1 MATYNKETFK
11 RLFQSKFNLSKWQM
25 LLQDY
30 FHADKV
36 RVSPEVLDED
46 AEDRK
51 GYFLGS
57 MTTRDN
63 YELGFFYYEMEDGS
77 VLRRKVGLRNLI
89 RPYLGY
95 GFDAALAVFNDGT
108 NWRLSLICDLKE
120 DATSTKRFTYVFGDE
135 KAFYK
140 TPILRFE
147 SLRTKANEFLE
158 IKKAFSVEALS
169 DDFFDEYRKQYAE
182 FVKFLTGKEYVKKG
196 NKWVEQETGEPD
208 VQYFT
213 SFKEDDKLVRD
224 YIKKMMGR
232 IVFLYFLQSK
242 GWLADNLHYMHDL
255 FYDASDEVKG
265 NFLDKVLEP
274 MFFGLLNTKL
284 EDRSSA
290 PLVNGVGVKYIP
302 NADEIPYLNGG
313 LFQQEKIDEVDSVFP
328 AGMFQSLFDFFDSY
342 NFTIDEN
349 DPNDAEV
356 GVDPEMLGKIFENLL
371 EDNKDKGAFY
381 TPKEIVRY
389 MCQESLTAYLQTGI
403 EDAEVK
409 EHIANF
415 VKTNDVEELGGASSE
430 LAMSIDQKL
439 IDVKIC
445 DPAIGSGAFPMGLLR
460 ELYAC
465 RKSIEIFEE
474 DNAADIKRHIIQNNI
489 YGVDIEKGAV
499 DIARL
504 RFWLALIIDEKE
516 PMPLPNLDFKIMQGN
531 SLLESYKGVDLDVTS
546 KKLKTGKD
554 TKKTRGVL
562 SLGFEE
568 TDVQKTIQD
577 LVKSY
582 FSITDHTLRAQRRQQ
597 IDKYVKDY
605 IKVCAEGNHEVQ
617 DAVDELEIPND
628 QFFLWHTYFAD
639 VFEQGGFDIVI
650 GNPPYI
656 GVKGHREIF
665 EQVRLGNLGKY
676 FIGKMDYLYFFFH
689 LSLTMLKLNGVSS
702 FITTNYYVTADG
714 AVKLRK
720 HLRVSSSLLSLINL
734 GEMRLF
740 ENAPGQ
746 HNMITLFRRTEGDNK
761 KDICRIL
768 DVHRTG
774 ALNEILFTDII
785 TGKDA
790 ETVYSVSSQNMLFDG
805 SECYIRLANSQ
816 STSIDNI
823 LMKIQNGNQTIREI
837 CTINQGIVSGADYVS
852 EKHLSK
858 YPISSQKRDGI
869 FVLDE
874 LHPSDAS
881 VLNTILHNSNDKT
894 LLKVF
899 FKNSDIGKYVTN
911 EKSTKHIL
919 FLGKDI
925 KNELMLKKLYP
936 IIAEHIYAFKQILV
950 DKRASLNEKTEQWFT
965 LNRGTSHPEVF
976 SKCKIVCPQ
985 RSKTNTFGYNECE
998 WYAASDVFFLTN
1010 PKEGYDL
1017 KYILGLL
1024 NSKLYFMWLY
1034 SKGKRKGETLEL
1046 TATPLSEIPIKK
1058 VADREMSSVV
1068 LLVDS
1073 IISAKKQ
1080 GKNTSAL
1087 ENQIDFLVYH
1097 LYGLT
1102 YDEVLIVDPDTPISR
1117 EEYEAYKEE

>member
-57 MTTRDN
+57 MTTQDN

-169 DDFFDEYRKQYAE
+169 DDFFAAYRKQYAE

-242 GWLADNLHYMHDL
+242 GWLAGNLHYMHDL

-265 NFLDKVLEP
+265 DFLDKVLEP
-274 MFFGLLNTKL
+274 MFFGLLNTKP

-302 NADEIPYLNGG
+302 NADKIPYLNGG

-389 MCQESLTAYLQTGI
+389 MCQESLTAYLQTDI
-403 EDAEVK
+403 DDAEVK
-409 EHIANF
+409 EHIANY

-562 SLGFEE
+562 SLAFEE

-605 IKVCAEGNHEVQ
+605 IKICAEGNHEVQ

-650 GNPPYI
+650 GNPPY
-656 GVKGHREIF
+656 GVSIKDDYRKAVVASWGNVPDYEIYYYFIVLAAPLLKEKGIMSYIIPNTFLFNTFAKHFREMLVEKWNVLEILDCTKFPIFESAVVRNAINLFQKDSEGSKQVGYRNTANVTSFSDLLEREREFMTVESLLAMNQNWGLAYFLPTSIRNVVNLISSSPLTVKDVFPEISQGLIAYDKYKGQSEEIIKSRAYHSFIYKDGLKKWLLGEDVTRYNLTWNGKEYIDYCNGIANPRNPSFFVGKRMLVREITNPSIF
-665 EQVRLGNLGKY
+665 AALIEIEAYNDPSIIIVKESR
-676 FIGKMDYLYFFFH
+676 DYP
-689 LSLTMLKLNGVSS
+689 
-702 FITTNYYVTADG
+702 I
-714 AVKLRK
+714 
-720 HLRVSSSLLSLINL
+720 
-734 GEMRLF
+734 
-740 ENAPGQ
+740 
-746 HNMITLFRRTEGDNK
+746 
-761 KDICRIL
+761 
-768 DVHRTG
+768 
-774 ALNEILFTDII
+774 EIL
-785 TGKDA
+785 
-790 ETVYSVSSQNMLFDG
+790 V
-805 SECYIRLANSQ
+805 
-816 STSIDNI
+816 
-823 LMKIQNGNQTIREI
+823 
-837 CTINQGIVSGADYVS
+837 GI
-852 EKHLSK
+852 
-858 YPISSQKRDGI
+858 
-869 FVLDE
+869 
-874 LHPSDAS
+874 
-881 VLNTILHNSNDKT
+881 
-894 LLKVF
+894 
-899 FKNSDIGKYVTN
+899 
-911 EKSTKHIL
+911 
-919 FLGKDI
+919 
-925 KNELMLKKLYP
+925 M
-936 IIAEHIYAFKQILV
+936 
-950 DKRASLNEKTEQWFT
+950 
-965 LNRGTSHPEVF
+965 
-976 SKCKIVCPQ
+976 
-985 RSKTNTFGYNECE
+985 
-998 WYAASDVFFLTN
+998 
-1010 PKEGYDL
+1010 
-1017 KYILGLL
+1017 
-1024 NSKLYFMWLY
+1024 NSKLATFFHFNHSPKATKGAFPKILVQDIKEYPLPKVNLDERKILMRLVDDVTTIK
-1034 SKGKRKGETLEL
+1034 KGK
-1046 TATPLSEIPIKK
+1046 SI
-1058 VADREMSSVV
+1058 AD
-1068 LLVDS
+1068 
-1073 IISAKKQ
+1073 
-1080 GKNTSAL
+1080 TSAL

-1102 YDEVLIVDPDTPISR
+1102 YDEVLIVDPETPISR
-1117 EEYEAYKEE
+1117 EEYESYNIEQ

>member
-36 RVSPEVLDED
+36 RVNAEVLDED

-57 MTTRDN
+57 MTTQDN

-95 GFDAALAVFNDGT
+95 GFDAALAVFNDRT

-147 SLRTKANEFLE
+147 NLRTKANEFLE

-208 VQYFT
+208 AQYFT
-213 SFKEDDKLVRD
+213 SFKKDDKLVRD

-242 GWLADNLHYMHDL
+242 GWLAGNLHYMHDL

-265 NFLDKVLEP
+265 DFLDKVLEP
-274 MFFGLLNTKL
+274 MFFGLLNTRP

-313 LFQQEKIDEVDSVFP
+313 LFQQEKLDEVESVFP

-403 EDAEVK
+403 DDAEVK
-409 EHIANF
+409 GHIANF

-568 TDVQKTIQD
+568 TDVQKIIQD

-639 VFEQGGFDIVI
+639 VFEKGGFDIVI
-650 GNPPYI
+650 GNPPY
-656 GVKGHREIF
+656 GVSIKDDYRKAVVASLGNVPDYEIYYYFIVLAAPLLKEKGIMSYIIPNTFLFNTFAKHFREMLVEKWNVLEILDCTKFPIFESAVVRNAINLFQKDSEGSKQVGYRNTANVTSFSDLLERDREFMTVESLLAMNQNWGLAFCLGANDIKVINQISSSIDSICNHYDVSQGYIPYRKSDLIKIYGKEEGERIVKERLWHSLQPLDNTYIQEIYGRDITKYSYHSTGEYVKYGKHLACYVDLKFFNSSRLLVREI
-665 EQVRLGNLGKY
+665 
-676 FIGKMDYLYFFFH
+676 
-689 LSLTMLKLNGVSS
+689 
-702 FITTNYYVTADG
+702 TN
-714 AVKLRK
+714 
-720 HLRVSSSLLSLINL
+720 
-734 GEMRLF
+734 
-740 ENAPGQ
+740 PQ
-746 HNMITLFRRTEGDNK
+746 
-761 KDICRIL
+761 
-768 DVHRTG
+768 
-774 ALNEILFTDII
+774 II
-785 TGKDA
+785 A
-790 ETVYSVSSQNMLFDG
+790 CL
-805 SECYIRLANSQ
+805 
-816 STSIDNI
+816 
-823 LMKIQNGNQTIREI
+823 
-837 CTINQGIVSGADYVS
+837 
-852 EKHLSK
+852 
-858 YPISSQKRDGI
+858 
-869 FVLDE
+869 LDE
-874 LHPSDAS
+874 LFVNDPQLIS
-881 VLNTILHNSNDKT
+881 VIVRDERYSL
-894 LLKVF
+894 
-899 FKNSDIGKYVTN
+899 
-911 EKSTKHIL
+911 E
-919 FLGKDI
+919 FLWGI
-925 KNELMLKKLYP
+925 
-936 IIAEHIYAFKQILV
+936 
-950 DKRASLNEKTEQWFT
+950 
-965 LNRGTSHPEVF
+965 
-976 SKCKIVCPQ
+976 
-985 RSKTNTFGYNECE
+985 
-998 WYAASDVFFLTN
+998 
-1010 PKEGYDL
+1010 
-1017 KYILGLL
+1017 L
-1024 NSKLYFMWLY
+1024 NSKL
-1034 SKGKRKGETLEL
+1034 
-1046 TATPLSEIPIKK
+1046 ATYYH
-1058 VADREMSSVV
+1058 
-1068 LLVDS
+1068 S
-1073 IISAKKQ
+1073 IILQRLLKEPFQKFWF
-1080 GKNTSAL
+1080 KIL
-1087 ENQIDFLVYH
+1087 KVFLCQ
-1097 LYGLT
+1097 
-1102 YDEVLIVDPDTPISR
+1102 
-1117 EEYEAYKEE
+1117 

>member
-36 RVSPEVLDED
+36 RVNAEVLDED

-57 MTTRDN
+57 MTTQDN

-169 DDFFDEYRKQYAE
+169 DDFFAAYRRQYAE

-242 GWLADNLHYMHDL
+242 GWLAGNLHYMHDL

-265 NFLDKVLEP
+265 DFLDKVLEP
-274 MFFGLLNTKL
+274 MFFGLLNTKP

-313 LFQQEKIDEVDSVFP
+313 LFQQEKIDEVESVFP

-568 TDVQKTIQD
+568 TDVQKVIQD

-639 VFEQGGFDIVI
+639 VFEKGGFDIVI
-650 GNPPYI
+650 GNPPYVNVEGI
-656 GVKGHREIF
+656 SVEDKKIYKDTFTCF
-665 EQVRLGNLGKY
+665 EKRADLFSLFLEMALTKLASASAVVTYIIPSIIHSNLSYKKLRNLFLDNKWLSEVCYTGGKVFHAPTVDTTILRFCKRGNKK
-676 FIGKMDYLYFFFH
+676 II
-689 LSLTMLKLNGVSS
+689 LKNAVEFENQKVSS
-702 FITTNYYVTADG
+702 VPSDYFSLFQNLISISDQKTNDLMG
-714 AVKLRK
+714 KLFN
-720 HLRVSSSLLSLINL
+720 HDFP
-734 GEMRLF
+734 RLD
-740 ENAPGQ
+740 EN
-746 HNMITLFRRTEGDNK
+746 F
-761 KDICRIL
+761 
-768 DVHRTG
+768 
-774 ALNEILFTDII
+774 
-785 TGKDA
+785 
-790 ETVYSVSSQNMLFDG
+790 SVF
-805 SECYIRLANSQ
+805 
-816 STSIDNI
+816 
-823 LMKIQNGNQTIREI
+823 
-837 CTINQGIVSGADYVS
+837 QGIVTGNNPAFIFDSESDALSNGIDKELLHPLCHGRDIERYAVRSRERRILYVDSSINLSTYPNTEKWLLTFKEELDKRNQGKSDIIAWNSLHRPRVKS
-852 EKHLSK
+852 ELDLKEKILVQNTRNEALK
-858 YPISSQKRDGI
+858 TRICA
-869 FVLDE
+869 VLDDKSVYGSQGVNFIIPNDVHASLRYLLGILDSTLINYLFATRFLNLAIKAE
-874 LHPSDAS
+874 YLKQLRIPIPSAVILKQLES
-881 VLNTILHNSNDKT
+881 LVSKVL
-894 LLKVF
+894 
-899 FKNSDIGKYVTN
+899 
-911 EKSTKHIL
+911 E
-919 FLGKDI
+919 
-925 KNELMLKKLYP
+925 LKKVN
-936 IIAEHIYAFKQILV
+936 IEA
-950 DKRASLNEKTEQWFT
+950 DTTSLE
-965 LNRGTSHPEVF
+965 
-976 SKCKIVCPQ
+976 
-985 RSKTNTFGYNECE
+985 Y
-998 WYAASDVFFLTN
+998 
-1010 PKEGYDL
+1010 
-1017 KYILGLL
+1017 
-1024 NSKLYFMWLY
+1024 
-1034 SKGKRKGETLEL
+1034 
-1046 TATPLSEIPIKK
+1046 
-1058 VADREMSSVV
+1058 
-1068 LLVDS
+1068 
-1073 IISAKKQ
+1073 
-1080 GKNTSAL
+1080 
-1087 ENQIDFLVYH
+1087 QIDFLVYH

-1102 YDEVLIVDPDTPISR
+1102 YDEVLIVDPETPISR
-1117 EEYEAYKEE
+1117 EEYEAYKKE

>member
-57 MTTRDN
+57 MTTQDN

-135 KAFYK
+135 KAYYK

-196 NKWVEQETGEPD
+196 NKWVEQKTEEPD
-208 VQYFT
+208 AQYFT
-213 SFKEDDKLVRD
+213 SFKKDDKLVRD

-242 GWLADNLHYMHDL
+242 GWLAGNLHYMHDL
-255 FYDASDEVKG
+255 FYDASEEVKG
-265 NFLDKVLEP
+265 DFLDKVLEP
-274 MFFGLLNTKL
+274 MFFGLLNTRP

-290 PLVNGVGVKYIP
+290 PLVSGVGVKYIP

-313 LFQQEKIDEVDSVFP
+313 LFQQEKIDEVESVFP

-403 EDAEVK
+403 DDAEIK

-460 ELYAC
+460 ELYSC

-568 TDVQKTIQD
+568 TDVQKIIQD

-650 GNPPYI
+650 GNPPY
-656 GVKGHREIF
+656 GVSIKDDYRKAVVTSWGNVPDYEIYYYFIVLAAPLLKEKGIMSYIIPNTFLFNTFAKHFREMLVEKWNVLEILDCTKFPIFESAVVRNAINLFQKDSEGSKKVGYRNTANVTSFSDLLEREREFMTVESLLTMNQNWGLAYFLPTSIRNVVNLISSSPLAVKDVFPEISQGLIAYDKYKGQSEEIIKSRAYHSFVYKDGLKKWLWGEDVTRYNLTWNGKEYIDYCNGIANPRNPSFFVGKRMLVREITNPSIF
-665 EQVRLGNLGKY
+665 AALIEIEAYNDPSIIIVKES
-676 FIGKMDYLYFFFH
+676 KDYP
-689 LSLTMLKLNGVSS
+689 
-702 FITTNYYVTADG
+702 I
-714 AVKLRK
+714 
-720 HLRVSSSLLSLINL
+720 
-734 GEMRLF
+734 
-740 ENAPGQ
+740 
-746 HNMITLFRRTEGDNK
+746 
-761 KDICRIL
+761 
-768 DVHRTG
+768 
-774 ALNEILFTDII
+774 EIL
-785 TGKDA
+785 
-790 ETVYSVSSQNMLFDG
+790 V
-805 SECYIRLANSQ
+805 
-816 STSIDNI
+816 
-823 LMKIQNGNQTIREI
+823 
-837 CTINQGIVSGADYVS
+837 GI
-852 EKHLSK
+852 
-858 YPISSQKRDGI
+858 
-869 FVLDE
+869 
-874 LHPSDAS
+874 
-881 VLNTILHNSNDKT
+881 
-894 LLKVF
+894 
-899 FKNSDIGKYVTN
+899 
-911 EKSTKHIL
+911 
-919 FLGKDI
+919 
-925 KNELMLKKLYP
+925 M
-936 IIAEHIYAFKQILV
+936 
-950 DKRASLNEKTEQWFT
+950 
-965 LNRGTSHPEVF
+965 
-976 SKCKIVCPQ
+976 
-985 RSKTNTFGYNECE
+985 
-998 WYAASDVFFLTN
+998 
-1010 PKEGYDL
+1010 
-1017 KYILGLL
+1017 
-1024 NSKLYFMWLY
+1024 NSKLATFFHFNHSPKATKGAFPKILVQDIKEFPLPKVNSDERKILMRLVDDVTTIK
-1034 SKGKRKGETLEL
+1034 KGK
-1046 TATPLSEIPIKK
+1046 SI
-1058 VADREMSSVV
+1058 AD
-1068 LLVDS
+1068 
-1073 IISAKKQ
+1073 
-1080 GKNTSAL
+1080 TSAL

-1102 YDEVLIVDPDTPISR
+1102 YDEVLIVDPETPISR

>member
-57 MTTRDN
+57 MTTQDN

-135 KAFYK
+135 KAYYK

-208 VQYFT
+208 AQYFI
-213 SFKEDDKLVRD
+213 SFKKDDKLVRD

-242 GWLADNLHYMHDL
+242 GWLAGNLHYMHDL
-255 FYDASDEVKG
+255 FYDASEEVKG
-265 NFLDKVLEP
+265 DFLDKVLEP
-274 MFFGLLNTKL
+274 MFFGLLNTRP

-313 LFQQEKIDEVDSVFP
+313 FFQQEKIDEVDSCFP

-389 MCQESLTAYLQTGI
+389 MCQESLTAYLQTSI
-403 EDAEVK
+403 DDAEVK

-568 TDVQKTIQD
+568 TDVQKIIQD

-650 GNPPYI
+650 GNPPY
-656 GVKGHREIF
+656 GVSIKDDYRKAVVTSWGNVPDYEIYYYFIVLAAPLLKEKGIMSYIIPNTFLFNTFAKHFREMLVEKWNVLEILDCTKFPIFESAVVRNAINLFQKDSEGSKKVGYRNTANVTSFSDLLEREREFMTVESLLTMNQNWGLAYFLPTSIRNVVNLISSSPLAVKDVFPEISQGLIAYDKYKGQSEEIIKSRAYHSFVYKDGLKKWLWGEDVTRYNLTWNGKEYIDYCNGIANPRNPSFFVGKRMLVREITNPSIF
-665 EQVRLGNLGKY
+665 AALIEIEAYNDPSIIIVKES
-676 FIGKMDYLYFFFH
+676 KDYP
-689 LSLTMLKLNGVSS
+689 
-702 FITTNYYVTADG
+702 I
-714 AVKLRK
+714 
-720 HLRVSSSLLSLINL
+720 
-734 GEMRLF
+734 
-740 ENAPGQ
+740 
-746 HNMITLFRRTEGDNK
+746 
-761 KDICRIL
+761 
-768 DVHRTG
+768 
-774 ALNEILFTDII
+774 EIL
-785 TGKDA
+785 
-790 ETVYSVSSQNMLFDG
+790 V
-805 SECYIRLANSQ
+805 
-816 STSIDNI
+816 
-823 LMKIQNGNQTIREI
+823 
-837 CTINQGIVSGADYVS
+837 GI
-852 EKHLSK
+852 
-858 YPISSQKRDGI
+858 
-869 FVLDE
+869 
-874 LHPSDAS
+874 
-881 VLNTILHNSNDKT
+881 
-894 LLKVF
+894 
-899 FKNSDIGKYVTN
+899 
-911 EKSTKHIL
+911 
-919 FLGKDI
+919 
-925 KNELMLKKLYP
+925 M
-936 IIAEHIYAFKQILV
+936 
-950 DKRASLNEKTEQWFT
+950 
-965 LNRGTSHPEVF
+965 
-976 SKCKIVCPQ
+976 
-985 RSKTNTFGYNECE
+985 
-998 WYAASDVFFLTN
+998 
-1010 PKEGYDL
+1010 
-1017 KYILGLL
+1017 
-1024 NSKLYFMWLY
+1024 NSKLATFFHFNHSPKATKGAFPKILVQDIKEFPLPKVNSDERKILMRLVDDVTTIK
-1034 SKGKRKGETLEL
+1034 KGK
-1046 TATPLSEIPIKK
+1046 SI
-1058 VADREMSSVV
+1058 AD
-1068 LLVDS
+1068 
-1073 IISAKKQ
+1073 
-1080 GKNTSAL
+1080 TSAL

-1102 YDEVLIVDPDTPISR
+1102 YDEVLIVDPETPISR

>member
-36 RVSPEVLDED
+36 RVNAEVLDED

-57 MTTRDN
+57 MTTQDN

-208 VQYFT
+208 AQYFT
-213 SFKEDDKLVRD
+213 SFKKDDKLVRD

-242 GWLADNLHYMHDL
+242 GWLAGNLHYMHDL

-265 NFLDKVLEP
+265 DFLDKVLEP

-313 LFQQEKIDEVDSVFP
+313 LFQQEKIDEVESVFP

-403 EDAEVK
+403 DDAEVK
-409 EHIANF
+409 GHIANF

-568 TDVQKTIQD
+568 TDVQKVIQD

-639 VFEQGGFDIVI
+639 VFEKGGFDIVI
-650 GNPPYI
+650 GNPPY
-656 GVKGHREIF
+656 GVSIKDDYRKAVVASLGNVPDYEIYYYFIVLAAPLLKEKGIMSYIIPNTFLFNTFAKHFREMLVEKWNVLEILDCTKFPIFESAVVRNAINLFQKDSEGSKQVGYRNTANVTSFSDLLEREREFMTVESLLTMNQNWGLAYFLPTSIRNVVNLISSSPLAVKDFFPEISQGLIAYDKYKGQSEEIIKSRAYHSFVYKDGLKKWLWGEDVTRYNLTWNEKEYIDYCNGIANPRNPSFFVGKRMLVREITNPSIF
-665 EQVRLGNLGKY
+665 AALIEIEAYNDPSIIIVKESR
-676 FIGKMDYLYFFFH
+676 DYP
-689 LSLTMLKLNGVSS
+689 
-702 FITTNYYVTADG
+702 I
-714 AVKLRK
+714 
-720 HLRVSSSLLSLINL
+720 
-734 GEMRLF
+734 
-740 ENAPGQ
+740 
-746 HNMITLFRRTEGDNK
+746 
-761 KDICRIL
+761 
-768 DVHRTG
+768 
-774 ALNEILFTDII
+774 EIL
-785 TGKDA
+785 
-790 ETVYSVSSQNMLFDG
+790 V
-805 SECYIRLANSQ
+805 
-816 STSIDNI
+816 
-823 LMKIQNGNQTIREI
+823 
-837 CTINQGIVSGADYVS
+837 GI
-852 EKHLSK
+852 
-858 YPISSQKRDGI
+858 
-869 FVLDE
+869 
-874 LHPSDAS
+874 
-881 VLNTILHNSNDKT
+881 
-894 LLKVF
+894 
-899 FKNSDIGKYVTN
+899 
-911 EKSTKHIL
+911 
-919 FLGKDI
+919 
-925 KNELMLKKLYP
+925 M
-936 IIAEHIYAFKQILV
+936 
-950 DKRASLNEKTEQWFT
+950 
-965 LNRGTSHPEVF
+965 
-976 SKCKIVCPQ
+976 
-985 RSKTNTFGYNECE
+985 
-998 WYAASDVFFLTN
+998 
-1010 PKEGYDL
+1010 
-1017 KYILGLL
+1017 
-1024 NSKLYFMWLY
+1024 NSKLATFFHFNH
-1034 SKGKRKGETLEL
+1034 SPKATKGAFPKILVQDIKEFPLPKVNSDERKILMRLVDNVTTIKKRK
-1046 TATPLSEIPIKK
+1046 SI
-1058 VADREMSSVV
+1058 AD
-1068 LLVDS
+1068 
-1073 IISAKKQ
+1073 
-1080 GKNTSAL
+1080 TSAL

-1102 YDEVLIVDPDTPISR
+1102 YDEVLIVDPETPISR

>member
-57 MTTRDN
+57 MTTQDN

-95 GFDAALAVFNDGT
+95 GFDAALAIFNDGT

-208 VQYFT
+208 AQYFT

-242 GWLADNLHYMHDL
+242 GWLAGNLHYMHDL

-274 MFFGLLNTKL
+274 MFFGLLNTKP

-403 EDAEVK
+403 DDAEVK

-554 TKKTRGVL
+554 TMKTRGVL

-617 DAVDELEIPND
+617 DAVDKLEIPND
-628 QFFLWHTYFAD
+628 KFFLWHTYFAD
-639 VFEQGGFDIVI
+639 VFEKGGFDIVI
-650 GNPPYI
+650 GNPPYVNVEGI
-656 GVKGHREIF
+656 SVEDKKIYKDTFTCF
-665 EQVRLGNLGKY
+665 EKRADLFSLFLEMALTKLASASAVVTYIIPSIIHSNLSYKKLRNLFLDNKWLSEVCYTGGKVFHAPTVDTTILRFCKSGNKK
-676 FIGKMDYLYFFFH
+676 II
-689 LSLTMLKLNGVSS
+689 LKNAVDFENQQVSS
-702 FITTNYYVTADG
+702 VPSDYFSLFQNLISISDQKTNDLMG
-714 AVKLRK
+714 KLFN
-720 HLRVSSSLLSLINL
+720 HDFP
-734 GEMRLF
+734 RLD
-740 ENAPGQ
+740 EN
-746 HNMITLFRRTEGDNK
+746 F
-761 KDICRIL
+761 
-768 DVHRTG
+768 
-774 ALNEILFTDII
+774 
-785 TGKDA
+785 
-790 ETVYSVSSQNMLFDG
+790 SVF
-805 SECYIRLANSQ
+805 
-816 STSIDNI
+816 
-823 LMKIQNGNQTIREI
+823 
-837 CTINQGIVSGADYVS
+837 QGIVTGNNPAFIFAS
-852 EKHLSK
+852 EAEALSNGIDKELLHPLCHGRDIERYAVRSRERRILYLNNSVNIETYPNTETWLAAFKDALSK
-858 YPISSQKRDGI
+858 RREAKNGAIQWYSLQWPRVKRELDLKEKI
-869 FVLDE
+869 LVQNTRNEALKTRICAVLDDKSVYGSQGVNFIILNDVHVSLRYLLGILDSTLINYLFATKFLNLAIKAE
-874 LHPSDAS
+874 YLKQLRIPIPSAAILKQLES
-881 VLNTILHNSNDKT
+881 LVSKVL
-894 LLKVF
+894 
-899 FKNSDIGKYVTN
+899 
-911 EKSTKHIL
+911 E
-919 FLGKDI
+919 
-925 KNELMLKKLYP
+925 LKKVN
-936 IIAEHIYAFKQILV
+936 IEA
-950 DKRASLNEKTEQWFT
+950 DTTSLE
-965 LNRGTSHPEVF
+965 
-976 SKCKIVCPQ
+976 
-985 RSKTNTFGYNECE
+985 Y
-998 WYAASDVFFLTN
+998 
-1010 PKEGYDL
+1010 
-1017 KYILGLL
+1017 
-1024 NSKLYFMWLY
+1024 
-1034 SKGKRKGETLEL
+1034 
-1046 TATPLSEIPIKK
+1046 
-1058 VADREMSSVV
+1058 
-1068 LLVDS
+1068 
-1073 IISAKKQ
+1073 
-1080 GKNTSAL
+1080 
-1087 ENQIDFLVYH
+1087 QIDFCVYH

-1102 YDEVLIVDPDTPISR
+1102 YDEVLIVDPETPISR
-1117 EEYEAYKEE
+1117 EEYQSYNIEQ

>member
-36 RVSPEVLDED
+36 RVNAEVLDED

-57 MTTRDN
+57 MTTQDN

-120 DATSTKRFTYVFGDE
+120 DATSTKRFTYVFSDE

-208 VQYFT
+208 AQYFT
-213 SFKEDDKLVRD
+213 SFKKDDKLVRD

-242 GWLADNLHYMHDL
+242 GWLAGNLHYMHDL

-265 NFLDKVLEP
+265 DFLDKVLEP
-274 MFFGLLNTKL
+274 MFFGLLNTKP
-284 EDRSSA
+284 EDRNSA

-313 LFQQEKIDEVDSVFP
+313 LFQQEKIDEVESVFP

-403 EDAEVK
+403 DDAEVK

-430 LAMSIDQKL
+430 LAMSIDRKL

-562 SLGFEE
+562 SLGFEK
-568 TDVQKTIQD
+568 TDVQKIIQD

-639 VFEQGGFDIVI
+639 VFEKGGFDIVI
-650 GNPPYI
+650 GNPPY
-656 GVKGHREIF
+656 GVSIKDDYRKAVVASLGNVPDYEIYYYFIVLAAPLLKEKGIMSYIIPNTFLFNTFAKHFREMLVEKWNVLEILDCTKFPIFESAVVRNAINLFQKDSEGSKQVGYRNTANVTSFSDLLEREREFMTVESLLTMNQNWGLAYFLPTSIRNVVNLISSSPLAVKDFFPEISQGLIAYDKYKGQSEEIIKSRAYHSFVYKDGLKKWLWGEDVTRYNLTWNGKEYIDYCNGIANPRNPSFFVGKRMLVREITNPSIF
-665 EQVRLGNLGKY
+665 AALIEIEAYNDPSIIIVKESR
-676 FIGKMDYLYFFFH
+676 DYP
-689 LSLTMLKLNGVSS
+689 
-702 FITTNYYVTADG
+702 I
-714 AVKLRK
+714 
-720 HLRVSSSLLSLINL
+720 
-734 GEMRLF
+734 
-740 ENAPGQ
+740 
-746 HNMITLFRRTEGDNK
+746 
-761 KDICRIL
+761 
-768 DVHRTG
+768 
-774 ALNEILFTDII
+774 EIL
-785 TGKDA
+785 
-790 ETVYSVSSQNMLFDG
+790 V
-805 SECYIRLANSQ
+805 
-816 STSIDNI
+816 
-823 LMKIQNGNQTIREI
+823 
-837 CTINQGIVSGADYVS
+837 GI
-852 EKHLSK
+852 
-858 YPISSQKRDGI
+858 
-869 FVLDE
+869 
-874 LHPSDAS
+874 
-881 VLNTILHNSNDKT
+881 
-894 LLKVF
+894 
-899 FKNSDIGKYVTN
+899 
-911 EKSTKHIL
+911 
-919 FLGKDI
+919 
-925 KNELMLKKLYP
+925 M
-936 IIAEHIYAFKQILV
+936 
-950 DKRASLNEKTEQWFT
+950 
-965 LNRGTSHPEVF
+965 
-976 SKCKIVCPQ
+976 
-985 RSKTNTFGYNECE
+985 
-998 WYAASDVFFLTN
+998 
-1010 PKEGYDL
+1010 
-1017 KYILGLL
+1017 
-1024 NSKLYFMWLY
+1024 NSKLATFFHFNH
-1034 SKGKRKGETLEL
+1034 SPKATKGAFE
-1046 TATPLSEIPIKK
+1046 
-1058 VADREMSSVV
+1058 SV
-1068 LLVDS
+1068 
-1073 IISAKKQ
+1073 
-1080 GKNTSAL
+1080 N
-1087 ENQIDFLVYH
+1087 
-1097 LYGLT
+1097 
-1102 YDEVLIVDPDTPISR
+1102 
-1117 EEYEAYKEE
+1117 

>member
-1 MATYNKETFK
+1 MATYNKKTFK

-57 MTTRDN
+57 MTTQDN

-169 DDFFDEYRKQYAE
+169 DDFFAAYRKQYAE

-196 NKWVEQETGEPD
+196 NKWVEQKTGEPD

-242 GWLADNLHYMHDL
+242 GWLAGNLHYMHDL
-255 FYDASDEVKG
+255 FYDASDEVKVD
-265 NFLDKVLEP
+265 FLDKVLEP
-274 MFFGLLNTKL
+274 MFFGLLNTKP

-302 NADEIPYLNGG
+302 NADKIPYLNGG
-313 LFQQEKIDEVDSVFP
+313 LFQQEKIDEVDSCFP

-389 MCQESLTAYLQTGI
+389 MCQESLTAYLQTDI
-403 EDAEVK
+403 DDAEVK

-582 FSITDHTLRAQRRQQ
+582 FSITDHTKRAQRRQQ

-639 VFEQGGFDIVI
+639 VFEKGGFDIVI
-650 GNPPYI
+650 GNPPYVNVEGI
-656 GVKGHREIF
+656 SVEDKKIYKDTFTCF
-665 EQVRLGNLGKY
+665 EKRADLFSLFLEMALTKLASASAVVTYIIPSIIHSNLSYKKLRNLFLDNKWLSEVCYTGGKVFHAPTVDTTILRFCKSGNKK
-676 FIGKMDYLYFFFH
+676 II
-689 LSLTMLKLNGVSS
+689 LKNAVDFENQQVSS
-702 FITTNYYVTADG
+702 VPSDYFSLFQNLISISDQKTNDLMG
-714 AVKLRK
+714 KLFN
-720 HLRVSSSLLSLINL
+720 HDFP
-734 GEMRLF
+734 RLD
-740 ENAPGQ
+740 EN
-746 HNMITLFRRTEGDNK
+746 F
-761 KDICRIL
+761 
-768 DVHRTG
+768 
-774 ALNEILFTDII
+774 
-785 TGKDA
+785 
-790 ETVYSVSSQNMLFDG
+790 SVF
-805 SECYIRLANSQ
+805 
-816 STSIDNI
+816 
-823 LMKIQNGNQTIREI
+823 
-837 CTINQGIVSGADYVS
+837 QGIVTGNNPAFIFAS
-852 EKHLSK
+852 EAEALSNGIDKELLHPLCHGRDIERYAVRSRERRILYLNNSVNIETYPNTETWLAAFKDALSK
-858 YPISSQKRDGI
+858 RRETKNGAIQWYSLQWPRVKRELDLKEKI
-869 FVLDE
+869 LVQNTRNEALKTRICAVLD
-874 LHPSDAS
+874 DKS
-881 VLNTILHNSNDKT
+881 VYGSQGVNFIILNDVHVSLRYLLGILDST
-894 LLKVF
+894 LINYLFATKFLNLAIKAEYLK
-899 FKNSDIGKYVTN
+899 
-911 EKSTKHIL
+911 
-919 FLGKDI
+919 
-925 KNELMLKKLYP
+925 
-936 IIAEHIYAFKQILV
+936 Q
-950 DKRASLNEKTEQWFT
+950 
-965 LNRGTSHPEVF
+965 
-976 SKCKIVCPQ
+976 
-985 RSKTNTFGYNECE
+985 
-998 WYAASDVFFLTN
+998 
-1010 PKEGYDL
+1010 
-1017 KYILGLL
+1017 
-1024 NSKLYFMWLY
+1024 
-1034 SKGKRKGETLEL
+1034 
-1046 TATPLSEIPIKK
+1046 
-1058 VADREMSSVV
+1058 
-1068 LLVDS
+1068 
-1073 IISAKKQ
+1073 
-1080 GKNTSAL
+1080 
-1087 ENQIDFLVYH
+1087 
-1097 LYGLT
+1097 
-1102 YDEVLIVDPDTPISR
+1102 
-1117 EEYEAYKEE
+1117 

>member
-11 RLFQSKFNLSKWQM
+11 HLFQSKFNLSKWQM

-57 MTTRDN
+57 MTTQDN

-302 NADEIPYLNGG
+302 NADKIPYLNGG
-313 LFQQEKIDEVDSVFP
+313 LFQQEKIDEVDSCFP

-403 EDAEVK
+403 DDAEVK
-409 EHIANF
+409 AHIANF

-650 GNPPYI
+650 GNPPYN
-656 GVKGHREIF
+656 E
-665 EQVRLGNLGKY
+665 VRDLDKELQESYKKSLFYAQARGGRLNLFQFFY
-676 FIGKMDYLYFFFH
+676 PLALYI
-689 LSLTMLKLNGVSS
+689 LKSYGICS
-702 FITTNYYVTADG
+702 FITQNSILAEESAIGNRKMIFSDSLVLKVDSFPERDNVRLRVFESVKMSVAILLIRKQTNIVDQTFHVNVWKDKFMSSKSILIISKQEIMQVYPNDLVIPICDNIRWNILSKMRRVGISSINAQAGEIDMTKYKSNFSQDKIAYRVVTGAQVLRYRLTDTPSQGSVLYLKKADLSESRYAAFEQERIVMQRITGVDSKIRIIATMLPKCTYCANSTNYISGCSNQID
-714 AVKLRK
+714 
-720 HLRVSSSLLSLINL
+720 LLYLL
-734 GEMRLF
+734 G
-740 ENAPGQ
+740 
-746 HNMITLFRRTEGDNK
+746 
-761 KDICRIL
+761 
-768 DVHRTG
+768 V
-774 ALNEILFTDII
+774 
-785 TGKDA
+785 
-790 ETVYSVSSQNMLFDG
+790 
-805 SECYIRLANSQ
+805 
-816 STSIDNI
+816 
-823 LMKIQNGNQTIREI
+823 
-837 CTINQGIVSGADYVS
+837 
-852 EKHLSK
+852 
-858 YPISSQKRDGI
+858 
-869 FVLDE
+869 
-874 LHPSDAS
+874 
-881 VLNTILHNSNDKT
+881 
-894 LLKVF
+894 
-899 FKNSDIGKYVTN
+899 
-911 EKSTKHIL
+911 
-919 FLGKDI
+919 
-925 KNELMLKKLYP
+925 
-936 IIAEHIYAFKQILV
+936 
-950 DKRASLNEKTEQWFT
+950 
-965 LNRGTSHPEVF
+965 
-976 SKCKIVCPQ
+976 
-985 RSKTNTFGYNECE
+985 
-998 WYAASDVFFLTN
+998 
-1010 PKEGYDL
+1010 
-1017 KYILGLL
+1017 L
-1024 NSKLYFMWLY
+1024 NSKSINFFFKQTSTNTNVT
-1034 SKGKRKGETLEL
+1034 SK
-1046 TATPLSEIPIKK
+1046 EIAKFPIL
-1058 VADREMSSVV
+1058 VNVNSISVITK
-1068 LLVDS
+1068 LVKEILDL
-1073 IISAKKQ
+1073 KQ
-1080 GKNTSAL
+1080 RMFDTSTL

>member
-57 MTTRDN
+57 MTTQDN
-63 YELGFFYYEMEDGS
+63 YELGFFFYEMEDGS

-89 RPYLGY
+89 RPYLGF

-169 DDFFDEYRKQYAE
+169 DDFFAAYRKQYAE

-208 VQYFT
+208 AQYFT

-242 GWLADNLHYMHDL
+242 GWLAGNLHYMHDL

-265 NFLDKVLEP
+265 DFLDKVLEP
-274 MFFGLLNTKL
+274 MFFGLLNTKP

-389 MCQESLTAYLQTGI
+389 MCQESLTAYLQTDI
-403 EDAEVK
+403 DDAEVK

-617 DAVDELEIPND
+617 DAVDKLEIPND
-628 QFFLWHTYFAD
+628 KFFLWHTYFAD
-639 VFEQGGFDIVI
+639 VFEKGGFDIVI
-650 GNPPYI
+650 GNPPYVNVEGI
-656 GVKGHREIF
+656 SVEDKKIYKDTFTCF
-665 EQVRLGNLGKY
+665 EKRADLFSLFLEMALTKLASASAVVTYIIPSIIHSNLSYKKLRNLFLDNKWLSEVCYTGGKVFHAPTVDTTILRFCKSGNKK
-676 FIGKMDYLYFFFH
+676 II
-689 LSLTMLKLNGVSS
+689 LKNAVDFENQQVSS
-702 FITTNYYVTADG
+702 VPSDYFSLFQNLISISDQKTNDLMG
-714 AVKLRK
+714 KLFN
-720 HLRVSSSLLSLINL
+720 HDFP
-734 GEMRLF
+734 RLD
-740 ENAPGQ
+740 EN
-746 HNMITLFRRTEGDNK
+746 F
-761 KDICRIL
+761 
-768 DVHRTG
+768 
-774 ALNEILFTDII
+774 
-785 TGKDA
+785 
-790 ETVYSVSSQNMLFDG
+790 SVF
-805 SECYIRLANSQ
+805 
-816 STSIDNI
+816 
-823 LMKIQNGNQTIREI
+823 
-837 CTINQGIVSGADYVS
+837 QGIVTGNNPAFIFAS
-852 EKHLSK
+852 EAEALSNGIDKELLHPLCHGRDIERYAVRSRERRILYLNNSVNIETYPNTETWLAAFKDALSK
-858 YPISSQKRDGI
+858 RREAKNGAIQWYSLQWPRVKRELDLKEKI
-869 FVLDE
+869 LVQNTRNEALKTRICAVLDDKSVYGSQGVNFIILNDVHVSLRYLLGILDSTLINYLFATKFLNLAIKAE
-874 LHPSDAS
+874 YLKQLRIPIPSAVILKQLES
-881 VLNTILHNSNDKT
+881 LVSKVL
-894 LLKVF
+894 
-899 FKNSDIGKYVTN
+899 
-911 EKSTKHIL
+911 E
-919 FLGKDI
+919 
-925 KNELMLKKLYP
+925 LKKVN
-936 IIAEHIYAFKQILV
+936 IEA
-950 DKRASLNEKTEQWFT
+950 DTTSLE
-965 LNRGTSHPEVF
+965 
-976 SKCKIVCPQ
+976 
-985 RSKTNTFGYNECE
+985 Y
-998 WYAASDVFFLTN
+998 
-1010 PKEGYDL
+1010 
-1017 KYILGLL
+1017 
-1024 NSKLYFMWLY
+1024 
-1034 SKGKRKGETLEL
+1034 
-1046 TATPLSEIPIKK
+1046 
-1058 VADREMSSVV
+1058 
-1068 LLVDS
+1068 
-1073 IISAKKQ
+1073 
-1080 GKNTSAL
+1080 
-1087 ENQIDFLVYH
+1087 QIDFCVYH

-1102 YDEVLIVDPDTPISR
+1102 YDEVLIVDPETPISR
-1117 EEYEAYKEE
+1117 EEYQSYNIEQ

>member
-36 RVSPEVLDED
+36 RVNAEVLDED

-57 MTTRDN
+57 MTTQDN

-95 GFDAALAVFNDGT
+95 GFDAALAVFNDGN

-140 TPILRFE
+140 TPIHRFE

-208 VQYFT
+208 AQYFT
-213 SFKEDDKLVRD
+213 SFKKDDKLVRD

-242 GWLADNLHYMHDL
+242 GWLAGNLHYMHDL

-265 NFLDKVLEP
+265 DFLDKVLEP
-274 MFFGLLNTKL
+274 MFFGLLNTKP

-313 LFQQEKIDEVDSVFP
+313 LFQQEKIDEVESVFP

-403 EDAEVK
+403 DEAEVK

-430 LAMSIDQKL
+430 LAMSIDRKL

-504 RFWLALIIDEKE
+504 RFWLALIIDENE

-531 SLLESYKGVDLDVTS
+531 SLLESYKGVDLDITS

-554 TKKTRGVL
+554 TKKTCGVL

-568 TDVQKTIQD
+568 TDVQKIIQD

-639 VFEQGGFDIVI
+639 VFEKGGFDIVI
-650 GNPPYI
+650 GNPPYLRI
-656 GVKGHREIF
+656 QGIMDSAPELAKLYSLNFRAATGSYDLYVCFVEQAFSLIKQTGIVNYIMPVKWTNASF
-665 EQVRLGNLGKY
+665 GK
-676 FIGKMDYLYFFFH
+676 G
-689 LSLTMLKLNGVSS
+689 
-702 FITTNYYVTADG
+702 
-714 AVKLRK
+714 LRK
-720 HLRVSSSLLSLINL
+720 IISLNNAVSKIINFGAYQVFNASTYTALQWFRFSSKVLLYKELDRNLSTNNELGEYLNSLDDDSMSNIDSTKLSDNSWFLVSGIVNSLLTKLEKQPRRVADIFDKIYQGLATGKDDVYFLRNCVEQEMSITGYSKIIDEVVNIEKELCRPL
-734 GEMRLF
+734 LKGE
-740 ENAPGQ
+740 
-746 HNMITLFRRTEGDNK
+746 
-761 KDICRIL
+761 
-768 DVHRTG
+768 DVHRYGSLDTQRYVVLPYERNRG
-774 ALNEILFTDII
+774 NMTLIKENDLSEKYPMAYSYLKKCETILRRREK
-785 TGKDA
+785 GR
-790 ETVYSVSSQNMLFDG
+790 FD
-805 SECYIRLANSQ
+805 
-816 STSIDNI
+816 IDNEWFQLSRKQGLAYATSPKLIAPDISMGGNFSFDEQGMFYQTATLYGYVKKDDVLVSYKVLMAI
-823 LMKIQNGNQTIREI
+823 LNSRLCWWFMQNTGT
-837 CTINQGIVSGADYVS
+837 VMSGGFYRYKPAYIKPFPMPSDMV
-852 EKHLSK
+852 LSK
-858 YPISSQKRDGI
+858 SSLEIENLVKAIEQEK
-869 FVLDE
+869 E
-874 LHPSDAS
+874 
-881 VLNTILHNSNDKT
+881 ND
-894 LLKVF
+894 
-899 FKNSDIGKYVTN
+899 
-911 EKSTKHIL
+911 
-919 FLGKDI
+919 
-925 KNELMLKKLYP
+925 
-936 IIAEHIYAFKQILV
+936 
-950 DKRASLNEKTEQWFT
+950 
-965 LNRGTSHPEVF
+965 
-976 SKCKIVCPQ
+976 
-985 RSKTNTFGYNECE
+985 
-998 WYAASDVFFLTN
+998 
-1010 PKEGYDL
+1010 
-1017 KYILGLL
+1017 
-1024 NSKLYFMWLY
+1024 
-1034 SKGKRKGETLEL
+1034 
-1046 TATPLSEIPIKK
+1046 
-1058 VADREMSSVV
+1058 
-1068 LLVDS
+1068 
-1073 IISAKKQ
+1073 
-1080 GKNTSAL
+1080 TSAL

-1102 YDEVLIVDPDTPISR
+1102 YDEVLIVDPETPISR
-1117 EEYEAYKEE
+1117 EEYEAYNIEQ

>member
-36 RVSPEVLDED
+36 RVRAEALDED

-57 MTTRDN
+57 MTTQDN
-63 YELGFFYYEMEDGS
+63 YELGFFYYDMEDGS

-89 RPYLGY
+89 LPYLGY

-135 KAFYK
+135 KAYYK
-140 TPILRFE
+140 TPVSRFVD
-147 SLRTKANEFLE
+147 LQKKANEFLE

-169 DDFFDEYRKQYAE
+169 DDFFAAYRRQYAE

-213 SFKEDDKLVRD
+213 SFKKDDKLVRD

-242 GWLADNLHYMHDL
+242 GWLAGNLHYMHDL

-265 NFLDKVLEP
+265 DFLDKVLEP
-274 MFFGLLNTKL
+274 MFFGLLNTKP

-313 LFQQEKIDEVDSVFP
+313 LFQQEKIDEVESVFP

-403 EDAEVK
+403 DDAEVK

-568 TDVQKTIQD
+568 TDVQKIIQD

-639 VFEQGGFDIVI
+639 VFEKGGFDIVI
-650 GNPPYI
+650 GNPPYVNVEGI
-656 GVKGHREIF
+656 SVEDKKIYKDTFTCF
-665 EQVRLGNLGKY
+665 EKRADLFSLFLEMALTKLASASAVVTYIIPSIIHSNLSYKKLRNLFLDNKWLSEVCYTGGKVFHAPTVDTTILRFCKRGNKK
-676 FIGKMDYLYFFFH
+676 II
-689 LSLTMLKLNGVSS
+689 LKNAVDFENQQVSS
-702 FITTNYYVTADG
+702 VPSDYFSLFQNLISISDQKTNDLMG
-714 AVKLRK
+714 KLFN
-720 HLRVSSSLLSLINL
+720 HDFP
-734 GEMRLF
+734 RLD
-740 ENAPGQ
+740 EN
-746 HNMITLFRRTEGDNK
+746 F
-761 KDICRIL
+761 
-768 DVHRTG
+768 
-774 ALNEILFTDII
+774 
-785 TGKDA
+785 
-790 ETVYSVSSQNMLFDG
+790 SVF
-805 SECYIRLANSQ
+805 
-816 STSIDNI
+816 
-823 LMKIQNGNQTIREI
+823 
-837 CTINQGIVSGADYVS
+837 QGIVTGNNPAFIFDSEAEALSNGIDKELLHPLCHGRDIERYAVRSRERRILYVDSSINLSTYPNTEKWLLTFKEELDKRNQGKSDIIAWNSLHRPRVKS
-852 EKHLSK
+852 ELDLKEKILVQNTRNEALK
-858 YPISSQKRDGI
+858 TRICA
-869 FVLDE
+869 VLDDKSVYGSQGVNFIIPNDVHASLCYLLGILDSTLINYLFATRFLNLAIKAE
-874 LHPSDAS
+874 YLKQLRIPIPSALILKQLES
-881 VLNTILHNSNDKT
+881 LVSKVL
-894 LLKVF
+894 
-899 FKNSDIGKYVTN
+899 
-911 EKSTKHIL
+911 E
-919 FLGKDI
+919 
-925 KNELMLKKLYP
+925 LKKVN
-936 IIAEHIYAFKQILV
+936 IEA
-950 DKRASLNEKTEQWFT
+950 DTTSLE
-965 LNRGTSHPEVF
+965 
-976 SKCKIVCPQ
+976 
-985 RSKTNTFGYNECE
+985 Y
-998 WYAASDVFFLTN
+998 
-1010 PKEGYDL
+1010 
-1017 KYILGLL
+1017 
-1024 NSKLYFMWLY
+1024 
-1034 SKGKRKGETLEL
+1034 
-1046 TATPLSEIPIKK
+1046 
-1058 VADREMSSVV
+1058 
-1068 LLVDS
+1068 
-1073 IISAKKQ
+1073 
-1080 GKNTSAL
+1080 
-1087 ENQIDFLVYH
+1087 QIDFLVYH

-1102 YDEVLIVDPDTPISR
+1102 YDEVLIVDPETPISR
-1117 EEYEAYKEE
+1117 EEYEAYK

>member
-1 MATYNKETFK
+1 MATYTKETFK

-36 RVSPEVLDED
+36 RVSPEALDED

-51 GYFLGS
+51 GYFLGR
-57 MTTRDN
+57 MTTHDN

-135 KAFYK
+135 KAYYK
-140 TPILRFE
+140 TPVSRFVD
-147 SLRTKANEFLE
+147 LQKKANEFLE

-196 NKWVEQETGEPD
+196 NKWVEQKTGEPD
-208 VQYFT
+208 GQYFT

-242 GWLADNLHYMHDL
+242 GWLAGNLHYMHDL
-255 FYDASDEVKG
+255 FYDASDEAKE

-274 MFFGLLNTKL
+274 MFFGLLNTKP

-430 LAMSIDQKL
+430 LAMSIDRKL

-546 KKLKTGKD
+546 KELKTGKD

-605 IKVCAEGNHEVQ
+605 IKICAEGNHEVQ

-639 VFEQGGFDIVI
+639 VFEKGGFDIVI
-650 GNPPYI
+650 GNPPY
-656 GVKGHREIF
+656 GVSIKDDYRKAVVASWGNVPDYEIYYYFMVLAAPLLKEKGIMSYIIPNTFLFNTFAKHFREMLVEKWNVLEILDCTKFPIFESAVVRNAINLFQKDSEGSKQVGYRNTANVTSFSDLLERERVFMTVESLLAMNQNWGLAFYLGANDIKVINQISSSIDSICNHYDVSQGYIPYRKSDLIKIYGKEEGERIVKERLWHSQQPLDNTYIQEIYGRDITKYSYHSTGEYVKYGKHLACYVDLKFFNSSRLLVREI
-665 EQVRLGNLGKY
+665 
-676 FIGKMDYLYFFFH
+676 
-689 LSLTMLKLNGVSS
+689 
-702 FITTNYYVTADG
+702 TN
-714 AVKLRK
+714 
-720 HLRVSSSLLSLINL
+720 
-734 GEMRLF
+734 
-740 ENAPGQ
+740 PQ
-746 HNMITLFRRTEGDNK
+746 
-761 KDICRIL
+761 
-768 DVHRTG
+768 
-774 ALNEILFTDII
+774 II
-785 TGKDA
+785 A
-790 ETVYSVSSQNMLFDG
+790 CL
-805 SECYIRLANSQ
+805 
-816 STSIDNI
+816 
-823 LMKIQNGNQTIREI
+823 
-837 CTINQGIVSGADYVS
+837 
-852 EKHLSK
+852 
-858 YPISSQKRDGI
+858 
-869 FVLDE
+869 LDE
-874 LHPSDAS
+874 LFVNDPQLIS
-881 VLNTILHNSNDKT
+881 VIVRDERYSL
-894 LLKVF
+894 
-899 FKNSDIGKYVTN
+899 
-911 EKSTKHIL
+911 E
-919 FLGKDI
+919 FLWGI
-925 KNELMLKKLYP
+925 
-936 IIAEHIYAFKQILV
+936 
-950 DKRASLNEKTEQWFT
+950 
-965 LNRGTSHPEVF
+965 
-976 SKCKIVCPQ
+976 
-985 RSKTNTFGYNECE
+985 
-998 WYAASDVFFLTN
+998 
-1010 PKEGYDL
+1010 
-1017 KYILGLL
+1017 L
-1024 NSKLYFMWLY
+1024 NSKLATYYHFHH
-1034 SKGKRKGETLEL
+1034 SPKATKGAFPKILVQDIKGF
-1046 TATPLSEIPIKK
+1046 PLPIASDEQISSLGKVSKK
-1058 VADREMSSVV
+1058 VLTKKKSNLSTDTSV
-1068 LLVDS
+1068 
-1073 IISAKKQ
+1073 
-1080 GKNTSAL
+1080 L

-1102 YDEVLIVDPDTPISR
+1102 YDEVLIVDPKTPISR

>member
-36 RVSPEVLDED
+36 RVNAEVLDED

-57 MTTRDN
+57 MTTQDN

-169 DDFFDEYRKQYAE
+169 DDFFAAYRRQYAE

-208 VQYFT
+208 IQYFT

-242 GWLADNLHYMHDL
+242 GWLAGNLHYMHDL

-265 NFLDKVLEP
+265 DFLDKVLEP
-274 MFFGLLNTKL
+274 MFFGLLNTRS

-313 LFQQEKIDEVDSVFP
+313 LFQQEKIDEVESVFP

-403 EDAEVK
+403 DDAEVK

-415 VKTNDVEELGGASSE
+415 VKNNDVEELGGASSE
-430 LAMSIDQKL
+430 LAMSIDRKL

-568 TDVQKTIQD
+568 TDVQKVIQD

-639 VFEQGGFDIVI
+639 VFEKGGFDIVI
-650 GNPPYI
+650 GNPPY
-656 GVKGHREIF
+656 GVSIKDDYRKAVVTSWGNVPDYEIYYYFIVLAAPLLKEKGIMSYIIPNTFLFNTFAKHFREMLVEKWNVLEILDCTKFPIFESAVVRNAINLFQKDSEGSKQVGYRNTANVTSFSDLLEREREFMTVESLLTMNQNWGLAFCLGANDIKVINQISSSIDSICNHYDVSQGYIPYRKSDLIKIYGKEEGERIVKERLWHSLQPLDNTYIQEIYGRDITKYSYHSTGEYVKYGKHLACYVDLKFFNSSRLLVREI
-665 EQVRLGNLGKY
+665 
-676 FIGKMDYLYFFFH
+676 
-689 LSLTMLKLNGVSS
+689 
-702 FITTNYYVTADG
+702 TN
-714 AVKLRK
+714 
-720 HLRVSSSLLSLINL
+720 
-734 GEMRLF
+734 
-740 ENAPGQ
+740 PQ
-746 HNMITLFRRTEGDNK
+746 
-761 KDICRIL
+761 
-768 DVHRTG
+768 
-774 ALNEILFTDII
+774 II
-785 TGKDA
+785 A
-790 ETVYSVSSQNMLFDG
+790 CL
-805 SECYIRLANSQ
+805 
-816 STSIDNI
+816 
-823 LMKIQNGNQTIREI
+823 
-837 CTINQGIVSGADYVS
+837 
-852 EKHLSK
+852 
-858 YPISSQKRDGI
+858 
-869 FVLDE
+869 LDE
-874 LHPSDAS
+874 LFVNDPQLIS
-881 VLNTILHNSNDKT
+881 VIVRDERYSL
-894 LLKVF
+894 
-899 FKNSDIGKYVTN
+899 
-911 EKSTKHIL
+911 E
-919 FLGKDI
+919 FLWGI
-925 KNELMLKKLYP
+925 
-936 IIAEHIYAFKQILV
+936 
-950 DKRASLNEKTEQWFT
+950 
-965 LNRGTSHPEVF
+965 
-976 SKCKIVCPQ
+976 
-985 RSKTNTFGYNECE
+985 
-998 WYAASDVFFLTN
+998 
-1010 PKEGYDL
+1010 
-1017 KYILGLL
+1017 L
-1024 NSKLYFMWLY
+1024 NSKLATYYHFHH
-1034 SKGKRKGETLEL
+1034 SPKATKGAFPKILVQDIKGF
-1046 TATPLSEIPIKK
+1046 PLPIASDEQISSLGKVSKK
-1058 VADREMSSVV
+1058 V
-1068 LLVDS
+1068 LT
-1073 IISAKKQ
+1073 KK
-1080 GKNTSAL
+1080 KSNLSTDTSAL

-1102 YDEVLIVDPDTPISR
+1102 YDEVLIVDPETPISR
-1117 EEYEAYKEE
+1117 EEYEAYKKE

>member
-57 MTTRDN
+57 MTTQDN

-208 VQYFT
+208 AQYFT
-213 SFKEDDKLVRD
+213 SFKKDDKLVRD

-242 GWLADNLHYMHDL
+242 GWLAGNLHYMHDL

-265 NFLDKVLEP
+265 DFLDKVLEP
-274 MFFGLLNTKL
+274 MFFGLLNTKP

-313 LFQQEKIDEVDSVFP
+313 LFQQEKIDEVESVFP
-328 AGMFQSLFDFFDSY
+328 AGMFLSLFDFFDSY

-389 MCQESLTAYLQTGI
+389 MCQESLTAYLQTDI
-403 EDAEVK
+403 DDAEVK

-617 DAVDELEIPND
+617 DAVDKLEIPND
-628 QFFLWHTYFAD
+628 KFFLWHTYFAD
-639 VFEQGGFDIVI
+639 VFEKGGFDIVI
-650 GNPPYI
+650 GNPPYVNVEGI
-656 GVKGHREIF
+656 SVEDKKIYKDTFTCF
-665 EQVRLGNLGKY
+665 EKRADLFSLFLEMALTKLASASAVVTYIIPSIIHSNLSYKKLRNLFLDNKWLSEVCYTGGKVFHAPTVDTTILRFCKSGNKK
-676 FIGKMDYLYFFFH
+676 II
-689 LSLTMLKLNGVSS
+689 LKNAVDFENQQVSS
-702 FITTNYYVTADG
+702 VPSDYFSLFQNLISISDQKTNDLMG
-714 AVKLRK
+714 KLFN
-720 HLRVSSSLLSLINL
+720 HDFP
-734 GEMRLF
+734 RLD
-740 ENAPGQ
+740 EN
-746 HNMITLFRRTEGDNK
+746 F
-761 KDICRIL
+761 
-768 DVHRTG
+768 
-774 ALNEILFTDII
+774 
-785 TGKDA
+785 
-790 ETVYSVSSQNMLFDG
+790 SVF
-805 SECYIRLANSQ
+805 
-816 STSIDNI
+816 
-823 LMKIQNGNQTIREI
+823 
-837 CTINQGIVSGADYVS
+837 QGIVTGNNPAFIFAS
-852 EKHLSK
+852 EAEALSN
-858 YPISSQKRDGI
+858 GI
-869 FVLDE
+869 DKEL
-874 LHPSDAS
+874 LHPLCHGRDIERYAVRSRERRILYLNNS
-881 VLNTILHNSNDKT
+881 VSN
-894 LLKVF
+894 
-899 FKNSDIGKYVTN
+899 
-911 EKSTKHIL
+911 
-919 FLGKDI
+919 
-925 KNELMLKKLYP
+925 
-936 IIAEHIYAFKQILV
+936 
-950 DKRASLNEKTEQWFT
+950 
-965 LNRGTSHPEVF
+965 
-976 SKCKIVCPQ
+976 C
-985 RSKTNTFGYNECE
+985 
-998 WYAASDVFFLTN
+998 
-1010 PKEGYDL
+1010 
-1017 KYILGLL
+1017 
-1024 NSKLYFMWLY
+1024 SKLIL
-1034 SKGKRKGETLEL
+1034 
-1046 TATPLSEIPIKK
+1046 
-1058 VADREMSSVV
+1058 
-1068 LLVDS
+1068 
-1073 IISAKKQ
+1073 
-1080 GKNTSAL
+1080 
-1087 ENQIDFLVYH
+1087 
-1097 LYGLT
+1097 
-1102 YDEVLIVDPDTPISR
+1102 
-1117 EEYEAYKEE
+1117 

>member
-36 RVSPEVLDED
+36 RVNAEVLDED

-57 MTTRDN
+57 MTTQDN

-196 NKWVEQETGEPD
+196 NKWVEQKTGEPD
-208 VQYFT
+208 AQYFT

-242 GWLADNLHYMHDL
+242 GWLAGNLHYMHDL

-265 NFLDKVLEP
+265 DFLDKVLEP

-302 NADEIPYLNGG
+302 NADKIPYLNGG
-313 LFQQEKIDEVDSVFP
+313 LFQQEKIDEVDSCFP

-430 LAMSIDQKL
+430 LAMSIDRKL

-605 IKVCAEGNHEVQ
+605 IKICAEGNHEVQ

-650 GNPPYI
+650 GNPPY
-656 GVKGHREIF
+656 GVSIKDDYRKAVVASWGNVPDYEIYYYFIVLAAPLLKEKGIMSYIIPNTFLFNTFAKHFREMLVEKWNVLEILDCTKFPIFESAVVRNAINLFQKDSEGSKQVGYRNTANVTSFSDLLEREREFMTVESLLAMNQNWGLAFYLGANDIKVINQISSSIDSICNHYDVSQGYIPYRKSDLIKIYGKEEGERIVKERLWHSLQPLDNTYIQEIYGRDITKYSYHSTGEYVKYGKHLACYVDLKFFNSSRLLVREI
-665 EQVRLGNLGKY
+665 
-676 FIGKMDYLYFFFH
+676 
-689 LSLTMLKLNGVSS
+689 
-702 FITTNYYVTADG
+702 TN
-714 AVKLRK
+714 
-720 HLRVSSSLLSLINL
+720 
-734 GEMRLF
+734 
-740 ENAPGQ
+740 PQ
-746 HNMITLFRRTEGDNK
+746 
-761 KDICRIL
+761 
-768 DVHRTG
+768 
-774 ALNEILFTDII
+774 II
-785 TGKDA
+785 A
-790 ETVYSVSSQNMLFDG
+790 CL
-805 SECYIRLANSQ
+805 
-816 STSIDNI
+816 
-823 LMKIQNGNQTIREI
+823 
-837 CTINQGIVSGADYVS
+837 
-852 EKHLSK
+852 
-858 YPISSQKRDGI
+858 
-869 FVLDE
+869 LDE
-874 LHPSDAS
+874 LFVNDPQLIS
-881 VLNTILHNSNDKT
+881 VIVRDERYSL
-894 LLKVF
+894 
-899 FKNSDIGKYVTN
+899 
-911 EKSTKHIL
+911 E
-919 FLGKDI
+919 FLWGI
-925 KNELMLKKLYP
+925 
-936 IIAEHIYAFKQILV
+936 
-950 DKRASLNEKTEQWFT
+950 
-965 LNRGTSHPEVF
+965 
-976 SKCKIVCPQ
+976 
-985 RSKTNTFGYNECE
+985 
-998 WYAASDVFFLTN
+998 
-1010 PKEGYDL
+1010 
-1017 KYILGLL
+1017 L
-1024 NSKLYFMWLY
+1024 NSKLATYYHFHH
-1034 SKGKRKGETLEL
+1034 SPKATKGAFPKILVQDIKGF
-1046 TATPLSEIPIKK
+1046 PLPIASNEQISSLGKVSKK
-1058 VADREMSSVV
+1058 V
-1068 LLVDS
+1068 LT
-1073 IISAKKQ
+1073 KK
-1080 GKNTSAL
+1080 KSNLSTDTSAL

-1102 YDEVLIVDPDTPISR
+1102 YDEVLIVDPETPISR

>member
-36 RVSPEVLDED
+36 RVSPEALDED

-57 MTTRDN
+57 MTTQDN

-89 RPYLGY
+89 RPYLGF

-196 NKWVEQETGEPD
+196 NKWVEQKTGEPD
-208 VQYFT
+208 GQYFT

-242 GWLADNLHYMHDL
+242 GWLAGNLHYMHDL
-255 FYDASDEVKG
+255 FYDASDEAKE

-274 MFFGLLNTKL
+274 MFFGLLNTKP

-302 NADEIPYLNGG
+302 NADKIPYLNGG

-430 LAMSIDQKL
+430 LAMSIDRKL

-546 KKLKTGKD
+546 KELKTGKD

-605 IKVCAEGNHEVQ
+605 IKICAEGNHEVQ

-639 VFEQGGFDIVI
+639 VFEKGGFDIVI
-650 GNPPYI
+650 GNPPY
-656 GVKGHREIF
+656 GVSIKDDYRKAVVASWGNVPDYEIYYYFMVLAAPLLKEKGIMSYIIPNTFLFNTFAKHFREMLVEKWNVLEILDCTKFPIFESAVVRNAINLFQKDSEGSKQVGYRNTANVTSFSDLLERERVFMTVESLLAMNQNWGLAFYLGANDIKVINQISSSIDSICNHYDVSQGYIPYRKSDLIKIYGKEEGERIVKERLWHSQQPLDNTYIQEIYGRDITKYSYHSTGEYVKYGKHLACYVDLKFFNSSRLLVREI
-665 EQVRLGNLGKY
+665 
-676 FIGKMDYLYFFFH
+676 
-689 LSLTMLKLNGVSS
+689 
-702 FITTNYYVTADG
+702 TN
-714 AVKLRK
+714 
-720 HLRVSSSLLSLINL
+720 
-734 GEMRLF
+734 
-740 ENAPGQ
+740 PQ
-746 HNMITLFRRTEGDNK
+746 
-761 KDICRIL
+761 
-768 DVHRTG
+768 
-774 ALNEILFTDII
+774 II
-785 TGKDA
+785 A
-790 ETVYSVSSQNMLFDG
+790 CL
-805 SECYIRLANSQ
+805 
-816 STSIDNI
+816 
-823 LMKIQNGNQTIREI
+823 
-837 CTINQGIVSGADYVS
+837 
-852 EKHLSK
+852 
-858 YPISSQKRDGI
+858 
-869 FVLDE
+869 LDE
-874 LHPSDAS
+874 LFVNDPQLIS
-881 VLNTILHNSNDKT
+881 VIVRDERYSL
-894 LLKVF
+894 
-899 FKNSDIGKYVTN
+899 
-911 EKSTKHIL
+911 E
-919 FLGKDI
+919 FLWGI
-925 KNELMLKKLYP
+925 
-936 IIAEHIYAFKQILV
+936 
-950 DKRASLNEKTEQWFT
+950 
-965 LNRGTSHPEVF
+965 
-976 SKCKIVCPQ
+976 
-985 RSKTNTFGYNECE
+985 
-998 WYAASDVFFLTN
+998 
-1010 PKEGYDL
+1010 
-1017 KYILGLL
+1017 L
-1024 NSKLYFMWLY
+1024 NSKLATYYHFHH
-1034 SKGKRKGETLEL
+1034 SPKATKGAFPKILVQDIKGF
-1046 TATPLSEIPIKK
+1046 PLPIASDEQISSLGKVSKK
-1058 VADREMSSVV
+1058 VLTKKKSNLSTDTSV
-1068 LLVDS
+1068 
-1073 IISAKKQ
+1073 
-1080 GKNTSAL
+1080 L

-1102 YDEVLIVDPDTPISR
+1102 YDEVLIVDPKTPISR

>member
-57 MTTRDN
+57 MTTQDN

-302 NADEIPYLNGG
+302 NADKIPYLNGG
-313 LFQQEKIDEVDSVFP
+313 LFQQEKIDEVDSCFP

-403 EDAEVK
+403 DDAEVK

-650 GNPPYI
+650 GNPPY
-656 GVKGHREIF
+656 GVSIKDDYRKAVVASWGNVPDYEIYYYFIVLAAPLLKEKGIMSYIIPNTFLFNTFAKHFREMLVEKWNVLEILDCTKFPIFESAVVRNAINLFQKDSEGSKQVGYRNTANVTSFSDLLEREREFMTVESLLAMNQNWGLAFYLGANDIKVINQISSSIDSICNHYDVSQGYIPYRKSDLIKIYGKEEGERIVKERLWHSLQPLDNTYIQEIYGRDITKYSYHSTGEYVKYGKHLACYVDLKFFNSSRLLVREI
-665 EQVRLGNLGKY
+665 
-676 FIGKMDYLYFFFH
+676 
-689 LSLTMLKLNGVSS
+689 
-702 FITTNYYVTADG
+702 TN
-714 AVKLRK
+714 
-720 HLRVSSSLLSLINL
+720 
-734 GEMRLF
+734 
-740 ENAPGQ
+740 PQ
-746 HNMITLFRRTEGDNK
+746 
-761 KDICRIL
+761 
-768 DVHRTG
+768 
-774 ALNEILFTDII
+774 II
-785 TGKDA
+785 A
-790 ETVYSVSSQNMLFDG
+790 CL
-805 SECYIRLANSQ
+805 
-816 STSIDNI
+816 
-823 LMKIQNGNQTIREI
+823 
-837 CTINQGIVSGADYVS
+837 
-852 EKHLSK
+852 
-858 YPISSQKRDGI
+858 
-869 FVLDE
+869 LDE
-874 LHPSDAS
+874 LFVNDPQLIS
-881 VLNTILHNSNDKT
+881 VIVRDERYSL
-894 LLKVF
+894 
-899 FKNSDIGKYVTN
+899 
-911 EKSTKHIL
+911 E
-919 FLGKDI
+919 FLWGI
-925 KNELMLKKLYP
+925 
-936 IIAEHIYAFKQILV
+936 
-950 DKRASLNEKTEQWFT
+950 
-965 LNRGTSHPEVF
+965 
-976 SKCKIVCPQ
+976 
-985 RSKTNTFGYNECE
+985 
-998 WYAASDVFFLTN
+998 
-1010 PKEGYDL
+1010 
-1017 KYILGLL
+1017 L
-1024 NSKLYFMWLY
+1024 NSKLATYYHFHH
-1034 SKGKRKGETLEL
+1034 SPKATKGAFPKILVQDIKGF
-1046 TATPLSEIPIKK
+1046 PLPIASNEQISSLGKVSKK
-1058 VADREMSSVV
+1058 V
-1068 LLVDS
+1068 LT
-1073 IISAKKQ
+1073 KK
-1080 GKNTSAL
+1080 KSNLSTDTSAL

-1102 YDEVLIVDPDTPISR
+1102 YDEVLIVDPETPISR

>member
-57 MTTRDN
+57 MTTQDN

-95 GFDAALAVFNDGT
+95 GFDAALAVFNDGI

-135 KAFYK
+135 KAYYK
-140 TPILRFE
+140 TPVSRFVD
-147 SLRTKANEFLE
+147 LQKKANEFLE

-169 DDFFDEYRKQYAE
+169 DDFFAAYRKQYAE

-242 GWLADNLHYMHDL
+242 GWLAGNLHYMHDL

-265 NFLDKVLEP
+265 DFLDKVLEP
-274 MFFGLLNTKL
+274 MFFGLLNTKP

-302 NADEIPYLNGG
+302 NAGEIPYLNGG

-328 AGMFQSLFDFFDSY
+328 AVMFQSLFDFFDSY

-415 VKTNDVEELGGASSE
+415 VKTNDVEELGGVSSE
-430 LAMSIDQKL
+430 LALSIDQKL

-568 TDVQKTIQD
+568 TDVQKVIQD

-639 VFEQGGFDIVI
+639 VFEKGGFDIVI
-650 GNPPYI
+650 GNPPYVNVEGI
-656 GVKGHREIF
+656 SVEDKKIYKDTFTCF
-665 EQVRLGNLGKY
+665 EKRADLFSLFLEMALTKLASASAVVTYIIPSIIHSNLSYKKLRNLFLDNKWLSEVCYTGGKVFHAPTVDTTILRFCKRGNKK
-676 FIGKMDYLYFFFH
+676 II
-689 LSLTMLKLNGVSS
+689 LKNAVDFENQQVSS
-702 FITTNYYVTADG
+702 VPSDYFSLFQNLISISDQKTNDLMG
-714 AVKLRK
+714 KLFN
-720 HLRVSSSLLSLINL
+720 HDFP
-734 GEMRLF
+734 RLD
-740 ENAPGQ
+740 EN
-746 HNMITLFRRTEGDNK
+746 F
-761 KDICRIL
+761 
-768 DVHRTG
+768 
-774 ALNEILFTDII
+774 
-785 TGKDA
+785 
-790 ETVYSVSSQNMLFDG
+790 SVF
-805 SECYIRLANSQ
+805 
-816 STSIDNI
+816 
-823 LMKIQNGNQTIREI
+823 
-837 CTINQGIVSGADYVS
+837 QGIVTGNNPAFIFDSEAEALSNGIDKELLHPLCHGRDIERYAVRSRERRILYVDSSINLSTYPNTEKWLLTFKEELDKRNQGKSDIIAWNSLHRPRVKS
-852 EKHLSK
+852 ELDLKEKILVQNTRNEALK
-858 YPISSQKRDGI
+858 TRICA
-869 FVLDE
+869 VLDDKSVYGSQGVNFIIPNDVHASLRYLLGILDSTLINYLFATRFLNLAIKAE
-874 LHPSDAS
+874 YLKQLRIPIPSALILKQLES
-881 VLNTILHNSNDKT
+881 LVSKVL
-894 LLKVF
+894 
-899 FKNSDIGKYVTN
+899 
-911 EKSTKHIL
+911 E
-919 FLGKDI
+919 
-925 KNELMLKKLYP
+925 LKKVN
-936 IIAEHIYAFKQILV
+936 IEA
-950 DKRASLNEKTEQWFT
+950 DTTSLE
-965 LNRGTSHPEVF
+965 
-976 SKCKIVCPQ
+976 
-985 RSKTNTFGYNECE
+985 Y
-998 WYAASDVFFLTN
+998 
-1010 PKEGYDL
+1010 
-1017 KYILGLL
+1017 
-1024 NSKLYFMWLY
+1024 
-1034 SKGKRKGETLEL
+1034 
-1046 TATPLSEIPIKK
+1046 
-1058 VADREMSSVV
+1058 
-1068 LLVDS
+1068 
-1073 IISAKKQ
+1073 
-1080 GKNTSAL
+1080 
-1087 ENQIDFLVYH
+1087 QIDFLVYH

-1102 YDEVLIVDPDTPISR
+1102 YDEVLIVDPETPISR
-1117 EEYEAYKEE
+1117 EEYEAYKKE

>member
-36 RVSPEVLDED
+36 RVRAEALDED

-57 MTTRDN
+57 MTTQDN

-135 KAFYK
+135 KAYYK
-140 TPILRFE
+140 TPVSRFVD
-147 SLRTKANEFLE
+147 LQKKANEFLE

-169 DDFFDEYRKQYAE
+169 DDFFDAYRKQYAE
-182 FVKFLTGKEYVKKG
+182 FVKFITGKEYVKKG

-208 VQYFT
+208 AQYFS

-242 GWLADNLHYMHDL
+242 GWLAGNLHYMHDL

-265 NFLDKVLEP
+265 DFLDKVLEP
-274 MFFGLLNTKL
+274 MFFGLLNTKP

-403 EDAEVK
+403 EDADVK

-568 TDVQKTIQD
+568 TDVQKVIQD

-605 IKVCAEGNHEVQ
+605 IKICAEGNHEVQ
-617 DAVDELEIPND
+617 NAVDELEIPND

-650 GNPPYI
+650 GNPPYVNVEGI
-656 GVKGHREIF
+656 SVEDKKIYKDTFTCF
-665 EQVRLGNLGKY
+665 EKRADLFSLFLEMALTKLGSASAVVTYIIPSIIHSNLSYKKLRNLFLDNKWLSEVCYTGGKV
-676 FIGKMDYLYFFFH
+676 FH
-689 LSLTMLKLNGVSS
+689 APTVDTTILRFCKRGNKKIILKNAVDFENQQVSS
-702 FITTNYYVTADG
+702 VPSDYFSLFQNLISISDQKTNDLMG
-714 AVKLRK
+714 KLFN
-720 HLRVSSSLLSLINL
+720 HDFP
-734 GEMRLF
+734 RLD
-740 ENAPGQ
+740 EN
-746 HNMITLFRRTEGDNK
+746 F
-761 KDICRIL
+761 
-768 DVHRTG
+768 
-774 ALNEILFTDII
+774 
-785 TGKDA
+785 
-790 ETVYSVSSQNMLFDG
+790 SVF
-805 SECYIRLANSQ
+805 
-816 STSIDNI
+816 
-823 LMKIQNGNQTIREI
+823 
-837 CTINQGIVSGADYVS
+837 QGIVTGNNPAFIFDS
-852 EKHLSK
+852 EAEALSNGIDKELLHPLCHGRDIERYAVRSRERRILYLNNSVNIETYPNTETWLAAFKDALSK
-858 YPISSQKRDGI
+858 RREAKNGAIQWYSLQWPRVKSELDLKEKILVQNTRNEALKTRYLKQLRMPIPSAAIQKQLESLVSR
-869 FVLDE
+869 VLE
-874 LHPSDAS
+874 
-881 VLNTILHNSNDKT
+881 
-894 LLKVF
+894 
-899 FKNSDIGKYVTN
+899 
-911 EKSTKHIL
+911 
-919 FLGKDI
+919 
-925 KNELMLKKLYP
+925 LKKVN
-936 IIAEHIYAFKQILV
+936 IEA
-950 DKRASLNEKTEQWFT
+950 DT
-965 LNRGTSHPEVF
+965 TS
-976 SKCKIVCPQ
+976 
-985 RSKTNTFGYNECE
+985 
-998 WYAASDVFFLTN
+998 
-1010 PKEGYDL
+1010 
-1017 KYILGLL
+1017 
-1024 NSKLYFMWLY
+1024 
-1034 SKGKRKGETLEL
+1034 
-1046 TATPLSEIPIKK
+1046 
-1058 VADREMSSVV
+1058 
-1068 LLVDS
+1068 
-1073 IISAKKQ
+1073 
-1080 GKNTSAL
+1080 L

>member
-1 MATYNKETFK
+1 
-11 RLFQSKFNLSKWQM
+11 
-25 LLQDY
+25 
-30 FHADKV
+30 
-36 RVSPEVLDED
+36 
-46 AEDRK
+46 
-51 GYFLGS
+51 
-57 MTTRDN
+57 
-63 YELGFFYYEMEDGS
+63 
-77 VLRRKVGLRNLI
+77 
-89 RPYLGY
+89 
-95 GFDAALAVFNDGT
+95 
-108 NWRLSLICDLKE
+108 
-120 DATSTKRFTYVFGDE
+120 
-135 KAFYK
+135 
-140 TPILRFE
+140 
-147 SLRTKANEFLE
+147 
-158 IKKAFSVEALS
+158 
-169 DDFFDEYRKQYAE
+169 
-182 FVKFLTGKEYVKKG
+182 
-196 NKWVEQETGEPD
+196 
-208 VQYFT
+208 
-213 SFKEDDKLVRD
+213 
-224 YIKKMMGR
+224 MMGR

-242 GWLADNLHYMHDL
+242 GWLAGNLHYMHDL

-265 NFLDKVLEP
+265 DFLDKVLEP
-274 MFFGLLNTKL
+274 MFFGLLNTKP

-313 LFQQEKIDEVDSVFP
+313 LFQQEKIDEVESVFP

-403 EDAEVK
+403 DDAEVK

-568 TDVQKTIQD
+568 TDVQKIIQD

-650 GNPPYI
+650 ANPPYVEFKNLSVN
-656 GVKGHREIF
+656 VKQQLKNF
-665 EQVRLGNLGKY
+665 QTTKGKY
-676 FIGKMDYLYFFFH
+676 DLYIPFIE
-689 LSLTMLKLNGVSS
+689 LTK
-702 FITTNYYVTADG
+702 
-714 AVKLRK
+714 
-720 HLRVSSSLLSLINL
+720 SLIVANGHAIYICPTRFLKRDYGKALRHFIRQNL
-734 GEMRLF
+734 ALVEIVDFGDKQNF
-740 ENAPGQ
+740 ENAMTYTGIFMFRASNDSDNNIEYKQGLEESPV
-746 HNMITLFRRTEGDNK
+746 IFRR
-761 KDICRIL
+761 
-768 DVHRTG
+768 
-774 ALNEILFTDII
+774 
-785 TGKDA
+785 
-790 ETVYSVSSQNMLFDG
+790 
-805 SECYIRLANSQ
+805 
-816 STSIDNI
+816 
-823 LMKIQNGNQTIREI
+823 
-837 CTINQGIVSGADYVS
+837 IN
-852 EKHLSK
+852 
-858 YPISSQKRDGI
+858 
-869 FVLDE
+869 
-874 LHPSDAS
+874 
-881 VLNTILHNSNDKT
+881 
-894 LLKVF
+894 
-899 FKNSDIGKYVTN
+899 
-911 EKSTKHIL
+911 
-919 FLGKDI
+919 
-925 KNELMLKKLYP
+925 
-936 IIAEHIYAFKQILV
+936 
-950 DKRASLNEKTEQWFT
+950 W
-965 LNRGTSHPEVF
+965 
-976 SKCKIVCPQ
+976 
-985 RSKTNTFGYNECE
+985 
-998 WYAASDVFFLTN
+998 
-1010 PKEGYDL
+1010 
-1017 KYILGLL
+1017 
-1024 NSKLYFMWLY
+1024 
-1034 SKGKRKGETLEL
+1034 
-1046 TATPLSEIPIKK
+1046 IKK
-1058 VADREMSSVV
+1058 FG
-1068 LLVDS
+1068 
-1073 IISAKKQ
+1073 IS
-1080 GKNTSAL
+1080 L
-1087 ENQIDFLVYH
+1087 C
-1097 LYGLT
+1097 
-1102 YDEVLIVDPDTPISR
+1102 PIMMI
-1117 EEYEAYKEE
+1117 Y

>member
-57 MTTRDN
+57 MTTQDN

-147 SLRTKANEFLE
+147 SLRTKADEFLE

-169 DDFFDEYRKQYAE
+169 DDFFAAYRKQYAE
-182 FVKFLTGKEYVKKG
+182 FVKFLTGKEYVKKR
-196 NKWVEQETGEPD
+196 NKWEEQETGKPD
-208 VQYFT
+208 AQYFT

-242 GWLADNLHYMHDL
+242 GWLAGNLHYMHDL
-255 FYDASDEVKG
+255 FYDASDDVKG
-265 NFLDKVLEP
+265 DFLDKVLEP
-274 MFFGLLNTKL
+274 MFFGLLNTKP

-313 LFQQEKIDEVDSVFP
+313 LFQQEKIDEVDSCFP

-403 EDAEVK
+403 EDVEVK

-415 VKTNDVEELGGASSE
+415 VKTNDVEKLGGASSE

-439 IDVKIC
+439 MDVKIC

-605 IKVCAEGNHEVQ
+605 IKICAEGNHEVQ

-650 GNPPYI
+650 GNPPYLRI
-656 GVKGHREIF
+656 QGIMDSAPELAKLYSLNFKAATGSYDLYVCF
-665 EQVRLGNLGKY
+665 VEQ
-676 FIGKMDYLYFFFH
+676 
-689 LSLTMLKLNGVSS
+689 
-702 FITTNYYVTADG
+702 A
-714 AVKLRK
+714 
-720 HLRVSSSLLSLINL
+720 LSLIKQSGIVNYIMPVKWTNASFGKGLRKIVSSNNAVSKIINFGAYQVFNASTYTALQWFRFSSKALLYKELDRNLSTNNEL
-734 GEMRLF
+734 GEYLNSLDHDSMSNIDSAKLSDNSWILVSGTVNSLLTKLEKQPRIVADIFDKIYQGLATGKDDVYF
-740 ENAPGQ
+740 LRNCVEQGLS
-746 HNMITLFRRTEGDNK
+746 ITGYSKIIDEVVNIEKEL
-761 KDICRIL
+761 CRPL
-768 DVHRTG
+768 LKGEDVHRYG
-774 ALNEILFTDII
+774 SL
-785 TGKDA
+785 
-790 ETVYSVSSQNMLFDG
+790 ETQ
-805 SECYIRLANSQ
+805 R
-816 STSIDNI
+816 
-823 LMKIQNGNQTIREI
+823 
-837 CTINQGIVSGADYVS
+837 YV
-852 EKHLSK
+852 
-858 YPISSQKRDGI
+858 
-869 FVLDE
+869 VLPYE
-874 LHPSDAS
+874 R
-881 VLNTILHNSNDKT
+881 
-894 LLKVF
+894 
-899 FKNSDIGKYVTN
+899 NSDN
-911 EKSTKHIL
+911 
-919 FLGKDI
+919 
-925 KNELMLKKLYP
+925 M
-936 IIAEHIYAFKQILV
+936 
-950 DKRASLNEKTEQWFT
+950 T
-965 LNRGTSHPEVF
+965 LIN
-976 SKCKIVCPQ
+976 
-985 RSKTNTFGYNECE
+985 
-998 WYAASDVFFLTN
+998 
-1010 PKEGYDL
+1010 
-1017 KYILGLL
+1017 
-1024 NSKLYFMWLY
+1024 
-1034 SKGKRKGETLEL
+1034 
-1046 TATPLSEIPIKK
+1046 
-1058 VADREMSSVV
+1058 
-1068 LLVDS
+1068 
-1073 IISAKKQ
+1073 
-1080 GKNTSAL
+1080 
-1087 ENQIDFLVYH
+1087 
-1097 LYGLT
+1097 
-1102 YDEVLIVDPDTPISR
+1102 
-1117 EEYEAYKEE
+1117 

>member
-57 MTTRDN
+57 MTTQDN

-208 VQYFT
+208 AQYFT
-213 SFKEDDKLVRD
+213 SFKKDDKLVRD

-242 GWLADNLHYMHDL
+242 GWLAGNLHYMHDL

-265 NFLDKVLEP
+265 DFLDKVLEP
-274 MFFGLLNTKL
+274 MFFGLLNTKP

-313 LFQQEKIDEVDSVFP
+313 LFQQEKIDEVESVFP

-403 EDAEVK
+403 DDAEVK

-430 LAMSIDQKL
+430 LAMSIDRKL

-568 TDVQKTIQD
+568 TDVQKIIQD

-597 IDKYVKDY
+597 IYKYVKDY

-639 VFEQGGFDIVI
+639 VFELGGFDIVI
-650 GNPPYI
+650 GNPPYLRI
-656 GVKGHREIF
+656 QGIMDSAPELAKLYSLNFRAATGSYDLYVCF
-665 EQVRLGNLGKY
+665 VEQ
-676 FIGKMDYLYFFFH
+676 
-689 LSLTMLKLNGVSS
+689 
-702 FITTNYYVTADG
+702 A
-714 AVKLRK
+714 
-720 HLRVSSSLLSLINL
+720 LSLIKQTGIVNYIMPVKWTNASFGKGLRKIISSNNAASKIISFGAYQVFNASTYTALQWFRFSSKVLLYKELDRNLSTNNEL
-734 GEMRLF
+734 GEYLNSLDDDSMSNIDSTKLSDNSWVLVSGIVNSLLTKL
-740 ENAPGQ
+740 EKQP
-746 HNMITLFRRTEGDNK
+746 RRVADIFDKIYQGLATG
-761 KDICRIL
+761 KDDVYFLRNCVEQEMSISGYSKIIDEVVNIEKELCRPL
-768 DVHRTG
+768 LKGEDVHRYGCLDTQRYVV
-774 ALNEILFTDII
+774 LPYERDC
-785 TGKDA
+785 D
-790 ETVYSVSSQNMLFDG
+790 NMTLIKEND
-805 SECYIRLANSQ
+805 L
-816 STSIDNI
+816 
-823 LMKIQNGNQTIREI
+823 
-837 CTINQGIVSGADYVS
+837 S
-852 EKHLSK
+852 EK
-858 YPISSQKRDGI
+858 YPMAYSYLKKC
-869 FVLDE
+869 E
-874 LHPSDAS
+874 
-881 VLNTILHNSNDKT
+881 TILRKRE
-894 LLKVF
+894 KGRF
-899 FKNSDIGKYVTN
+899 DIDG
-911 EKSTKHIL
+911 E
-919 FLGKDI
+919 
-925 KNELMLKKLYP
+925 
-936 IIAEHIYAFKQILV
+936 
-950 DKRASLNEKTEQWFT
+950 WF
-965 LNRGTSHPEVF
+965 
-976 SKCKIVCPQ
+976 Q
-985 RSKTNTFGYNECE
+985 
-998 WYAASDVFFLTN
+998 
-1010 PKEGYDL
+1010 
-1017 KYILGLL
+1017 
-1024 NSKLYFMWLY
+1024 
-1034 SKGKRKGETLEL
+1034 
-1046 TATPLSEIPIKK
+1046 LS
-1058 VADREMSSVV
+1058 R
-1068 LLVDS
+1068 
-1073 IISAKKQ
+1073 KQ
-1080 GKNTSAL
+1080 GLGGCKLNCVKACS
-1087 ENQIDFLVYH
+1087 
-1097 LYGLT
+1097 
-1102 YDEVLIVDPDTPISR
+1102 
-1117 EEYEAYKEE
+1117 

>member
-57 MTTRDN
+57 MTTQDN

-169 DDFFDEYRKQYAE
+169 DDFFAAYRKQYAE

-196 NKWVEQETGEPD
+196 NKWVEQETGESD

-242 GWLADNLHYMHDL
+242 GWLAGNLHYMHDL

-265 NFLDKVLEP
+265 DFLDKVLEP
-274 MFFGLLNTKL
+274 MFFGLLNTKP

-403 EDAEVK
+403 DDAEVK

-415 VKTNDVEELGGASSE
+415 VKTNDVEELGGASSA

-582 FSITDHTLRAQRRQQ
+582 FSITDHTKRAQRRQQ

-650 GNPPYI
+650 GNPPYVNVEGI
-656 GVKGHREIF
+656 SVEDKKIYKDTFTCF
-665 EQVRLGNLGKY
+665 EKRADLFSLFLEMALTKLASASAVVTYIIPSIIHSNLSYKKLRNLFLDNKWLSEVCYTGGKVFHAPTVDTTILRFCKRGNKK
-676 FIGKMDYLYFFFH
+676 II
-689 LSLTMLKLNGVSS
+689 LKNAVDFENQQVSS
-702 FITTNYYVTADG
+702 VPSDYFSLFQNLISISDQKTNDLMG
-714 AVKLRK
+714 KLFN
-720 HLRVSSSLLSLINL
+720 HDFP
-734 GEMRLF
+734 RLD
-740 ENAPGQ
+740 EN
-746 HNMITLFRRTEGDNK
+746 F
-761 KDICRIL
+761 
-768 DVHRTG
+768 
-774 ALNEILFTDII
+774 
-785 TGKDA
+785 
-790 ETVYSVSSQNMLFDG
+790 SVF
-805 SECYIRLANSQ
+805 
-816 STSIDNI
+816 
-823 LMKIQNGNQTIREI
+823 
-837 CTINQGIVSGADYVS
+837 QGIVTGNNPAFIFDSEAEALSNGIDKELLHPLCHGRDIERYAVRSRERRILYLNNSVNIETYPNTETWLAAFKDALAKRREAKNGAIQWYSLQWPRVKS
-852 EKHLSK
+852 ELDLKEKIWIQRTRNESLK
-858 YPISSQKRDGI
+858 IRI
-869 FVLDE
+869 VATLDE
-874 LHPSDAS
+874 QGCYTSEGM
-881 VLNTILHNSNDKT
+881 LNIIPNPLA
-894 LLKVF
+894 
-899 FKNSDIGKYVTN
+899 
-911 EKSTKHIL
+911 
-919 FLGKDI
+919 
-925 KNELMLKKLYP
+925 EL
-936 IIAEHIYAFKQILV
+936 I
-950 DKRASLNEKTEQWFT
+950 
-965 LNRGTSHPEVF
+965 
-976 SKCKIVCPQ
+976 
-985 RSKTNTFGYNECE
+985 
-998 WYAASDVFFLTN
+998 
-1010 PKEGYDL
+1010 
-1017 KYILGLL
+1017 
-1024 NSKLYFMWLY
+1024 
-1034 SKGKRKGETLEL
+1034 
-1046 TATPLSEIPIKK
+1046 
-1058 VADREMSSVV
+1058 
-1068 LLVDS
+1068 
-1073 IISAKKQ
+1073 
-1080 GKNTSAL
+1080 
-1087 ENQIDFLVYH
+1087 
-1097 LYGLT
+1097 
-1102 YDEVLIVDPDTPISR
+1102 
-1117 EEYEAYKEE
+1117 

>member
-57 MTTRDN
+57 MTTQDN

-182 FVKFLTGKEYVKKG
+182 FVKFLTGKKYVKKG

-208 VQYFT
+208 AQYFT
-213 SFKEDDKLVRD
+213 SFKKDDKLVRD

-242 GWLADNLHYMHDL
+242 GWLAGNLHYMHDL

-265 NFLDKVLEP
+265 DFLDKVLEP
-274 MFFGLLNTKL
+274 MFFGLLNTRP

-302 NADEIPYLNGG
+302 NADKIPYLNGG
-313 LFQQEKIDEVDSVFP
+313 LFQQEKIDEVDSCFP

-430 LAMSIDQKL
+430 LAMSIDRKL

-650 GNPPYI
+650 GNPPY
-656 GVKGHREIF
+656 GVSIKDDYRKAVVASWGNVPDYEIYYYFIVLAAPLLKEKGIMSYIIPNTFLFNTFAKHFREMLVEKWNVLEILDCTKFPIFESAVVRNAINLFQKDSEGSKQVGYRNTANVTSFSDLLEREREFMTVESLLAMNQNWGLAYFLPTSIRNVVNLISSSPLAVKDVFPEISQGLIAYDKYKGQSEKIIKSRAYHSFVYKDGLKKWLWGEDVTRYNLTWNGKEYIDYCNGIANPRNPSFFVGKRMLVREITNPSIF
-665 EQVRLGNLGKY
+665 AALIEIEAYNDPSIIIVKESR
-676 FIGKMDYLYFFFH
+676 DYP
-689 LSLTMLKLNGVSS
+689 
-702 FITTNYYVTADG
+702 I
-714 AVKLRK
+714 
-720 HLRVSSSLLSLINL
+720 
-734 GEMRLF
+734 
-740 ENAPGQ
+740 
-746 HNMITLFRRTEGDNK
+746 
-761 KDICRIL
+761 
-768 DVHRTG
+768 
-774 ALNEILFTDII
+774 EIL
-785 TGKDA
+785 
-790 ETVYSVSSQNMLFDG
+790 V
-805 SECYIRLANSQ
+805 
-816 STSIDNI
+816 
-823 LMKIQNGNQTIREI
+823 
-837 CTINQGIVSGADYVS
+837 GI
-852 EKHLSK
+852 
-858 YPISSQKRDGI
+858 
-869 FVLDE
+869 
-874 LHPSDAS
+874 
-881 VLNTILHNSNDKT
+881 
-894 LLKVF
+894 
-899 FKNSDIGKYVTN
+899 
-911 EKSTKHIL
+911 
-919 FLGKDI
+919 
-925 KNELMLKKLYP
+925 M
-936 IIAEHIYAFKQILV
+936 
-950 DKRASLNEKTEQWFT
+950 
-965 LNRGTSHPEVF
+965 
-976 SKCKIVCPQ
+976 
-985 RSKTNTFGYNECE
+985 
-998 WYAASDVFFLTN
+998 
-1010 PKEGYDL
+1010 
-1017 KYILGLL
+1017 
-1024 NSKLYFMWLY
+1024 NSKLATFFHFNHSPKATKGAFPKILVQDIKEFPLPKVNSDERKILMRLVDDVTTIK
-1034 SKGKRKGETLEL
+1034 KGK
-1046 TATPLSEIPIKK
+1046 
-1058 VADREMSSVV
+1058 
-1068 LLVDS
+1068 S
-1073 IISAKKQ
+1073 IAE
-1080 GKNTSAL
+1080 TSAL

>member
-1 MATYNKETFK
+1 MVTYNKETFK

-25 LLQDY
+25 LLHDY

-57 MTTRDN
+57 MTTQDN

-95 GFDAALAVFNDGT
+95 GFDAALAVFNDGN

-182 FVKFLTGKEYVKKG
+182 FVKYLTGKEYVKKG

-208 VQYFT
+208 AQYFT

-242 GWLADNLHYMHDL
+242 GWLAGNLHYMHDL
-255 FYDASDEVKG
+255 FYDASDEVKED
-265 NFLDKVLEP
+265 FLDKVLEP
-274 MFFGLLNTKL
+274 MFFGLLNTRP

-302 NADEIPYLNGG
+302 NADKIPYLNGG
-313 LFQQEKIDEVDSVFP
+313 LFQQEKIDEVESVFP

-409 EHIANF
+409 KHIANF

-430 LAMSIDQKL
+430 LAMSIDRKL

-474 DNAADIKRHIIQNNI
+474 DNTADIKRHIIQNNI

-531 SLLESYKGVDLDVTS
+531 SLLESYKGVDLSQIQNKVKRGKSVMIREKRSNQMVVSKPELSLVFDEQDAQKNIQDIIKLYFDVTDHV
-546 KKLKTGKD
+546 KRD
-554 TKKTRGVL
+554 
-562 SLGFEE
+562 
-568 TDVQKTIQD
+568 D
-577 LVKSY
+577 L
-582 FSITDHTLRAQRRQQ
+582 RRQ
-597 IDKYVKDY
+597 ITLSIKDY
-605 IKVCAEGNHEVQ
+605 IKKCGPAIVGEV
-617 DAVDELEIPND
+617 DDLEIPND

-650 GNPPYI
+650 GNPPY
-656 GVKGHREIF
+656 GVSIKDDYRKAVVASWGNVPDYEIYYYFIVLAAPLLKKKGIMSYIIPNTFLFNTFAKHFREMLVEKWNVLEILDCTKFPIFESAVVRNAINLFQKDSEGSKQVGYRNTANVTSFSDLLEREREFMTVESLLAMNQNWGLAFYLGANDIKVINQISSSIDSICNHYDVSQGYIPYRKSDLIKIYGKEEGERIVKERLWHSLQPLDNTYIQEIYGRDITKYSYHSTGEYVKYGKHLACYVDLKFFNSSRLLVREI
-665 EQVRLGNLGKY
+665 
-676 FIGKMDYLYFFFH
+676 
-689 LSLTMLKLNGVSS
+689 
-702 FITTNYYVTADG
+702 TN
-714 AVKLRK
+714 
-720 HLRVSSSLLSLINL
+720 
-734 GEMRLF
+734 
-740 ENAPGQ
+740 PQ
-746 HNMITLFRRTEGDNK
+746 
-761 KDICRIL
+761 
-768 DVHRTG
+768 
-774 ALNEILFTDII
+774 II
-785 TGKDA
+785 A
-790 ETVYSVSSQNMLFDG
+790 CL
-805 SECYIRLANSQ
+805 
-816 STSIDNI
+816 
-823 LMKIQNGNQTIREI
+823 
-837 CTINQGIVSGADYVS
+837 
-852 EKHLSK
+852 
-858 YPISSQKRDGI
+858 
-869 FVLDE
+869 LDE
-874 LHPSDAS
+874 VFVNDPQLIS
-881 VLNTILHNSNDKT
+881 VIVRDERYSL
-894 LLKVF
+894 
-899 FKNSDIGKYVTN
+899 
-911 EKSTKHIL
+911 E
-919 FLGKDI
+919 FLWGI
-925 KNELMLKKLYP
+925 
-936 IIAEHIYAFKQILV
+936 
-950 DKRASLNEKTEQWFT
+950 
-965 LNRGTSHPEVF
+965 
-976 SKCKIVCPQ
+976 
-985 RSKTNTFGYNECE
+985 
-998 WYAASDVFFLTN
+998 
-1010 PKEGYDL
+1010 
-1017 KYILGLL
+1017 L
-1024 NSKLYFMWLY
+1024 NSKLATYYHFHH
-1034 SKGKRKGETLEL
+1034 SPKATKGAFPKILVQDIKGF
-1046 TATPLSEIPIKK
+1046 PLPIASDEQISSLGKVSKK
-1058 VADREMSSVV
+1058 V
-1068 LLVDS
+1068 LT
-1073 IISAKKQ
+1073 KK
-1080 GKNTSAL
+1080 KSNLSTDTSAL

-1102 YDEVLIVDPDTPISR
+1102 YDEVLIVDPETPISR
-1117 EEYEAYKEE
+1117 DEYESYNIEQ

>member
-57 MTTRDN
+57 MTTQDN

-196 NKWVEQETGEPD
+196 KKWVEQKTGEPD
-208 VQYFT
+208 AQYFT
-213 SFKEDDKLVRD
+213 SFKKDDKLVRD

-242 GWLADNLHYMHDL
+242 GWLAGNLHYMHDL

-265 NFLDKVLEP
+265 DFLDKVLEP
-274 MFFGLLNTKL
+274 MFFGLLNTKP

-313 LFQQEKIDEVDSVFP
+313 LFQQEKIDEVDSCFP

-403 EDAEVK
+403 DDAEVK

-605 IKVCAEGNHEVQ
+605 IKICAEGNHEVQ
-617 DAVDELEIPND
+617 DAVDKLEIPND

-650 GNPPYI
+650 GNPPYLRI
-656 GVKGHREIF
+656 QGIMDSAPELAKLYSLNFRAATGSYDLYVCFVEQAFSLIKQTGIVNYIMPVKWTNASF
-665 EQVRLGNLGKY
+665 GK
-676 FIGKMDYLYFFFH
+676 G
-689 LSLTMLKLNGVSS
+689 
-702 FITTNYYVTADG
+702 
-714 AVKLRK
+714 LRK
-720 HLRVSSSLLSLINL
+720 IISLNNAVSKIINFGAYQVFNASTYTALQWFRFSSKVLLYKELDRNLSTNNELGEYLNSLDDDSMSNIDSTKLSDNSWVLVSGIVNSLLTKLEKQPRRVADIFDKIYQGLATGKDDVYFLRNCVEQEMSITGYSKIIDEVVNIEKELCRPL
-734 GEMRLF
+734 LKGE
-740 ENAPGQ
+740 
-746 HNMITLFRRTEGDNK
+746 
-761 KDICRIL
+761 
-768 DVHRTG
+768 DVHRYGSLDTQRYVVLPYERNSG
-774 ALNEILFTDII
+774 
-785 TGKDA
+785 
-790 ETVYSVSSQNMLFDG
+790 NMTLIKEND
-805 SECYIRLANSQ
+805 L
-816 STSIDNI
+816 
-823 LMKIQNGNQTIREI
+823 
-837 CTINQGIVSGADYVS
+837 S
-852 EKHLSK
+852 EK
-858 YPISSQKRDGI
+858 YPM
-869 FVLDE
+869 
-874 LHPSDAS
+874 A
-881 VLNTILHNSNDKT
+881 
-894 LLKVF
+894 
-899 FKNSDIGKYVTN
+899 
-911 EKSTKHIL
+911 
-919 FLGKDI
+919 
-925 KNELMLKKLYP
+925 
-936 IIAEHIYAFKQILV
+936 
-950 DKRASLNEKTEQWFT
+950 
-965 LNRGTSHPEVF
+965 
-976 SKCKIVCPQ
+976 
-985 RSKTNTFGYNECE
+985 
-998 WYAASDVFFLTN
+998 
-1010 PKEGYDL
+1010 
-1017 KYILGLL
+1017 
-1024 NSKLYFMWLY
+1024 Y
-1034 SKGKRKGETLEL
+1034 S
-1046 TATPLSEIPIKK
+1046 
-1058 VADREMSSVV
+1058 
-1068 LLVDS
+1068 
-1073 IISAKKQ
+1073 
-1080 GKNTSAL
+1080 
-1087 ENQIDFLVYH
+1087 Y
-1097 LYGLT
+1097 
-1102 YDEVLIVDPDTPISR
+1102 
-1117 EEYEAYKEE
+1117 

>member
-36 RVSPEVLDED
+36 RVSPEILDED

-89 RPYLGY
+89 RPYLGF

-208 VQYFT
+208 AQYFT
-213 SFKEDDKLVRD
+213 SFKKDDKLVRD

-242 GWLADNLHYMHDL
+242 GWLAGNLHYMHDL

-274 MFFGLLNTKL
+274 MFFGLLNTRP

-430 LAMSIDQKL
+430 LAMSIDRKL

-650 GNPPYI
+650 GNPPY
-656 GVKGHREIF
+656 GVSIKDDYRKAVVASWGNVPDYEIYYYFIVLAAPLLKEKGIMSYIIPNTFLFNTFAKHFREMLVEKWNVLEILDCTKFPIFESAVVRNAINLFQKDSGGSKQVGYRNTANVTSFSDLLEREREFMTVESLLAMNQNWGLAFYLGANDIKVINQISSSIDSICNHYDVSQGYIPYRKSDLIKIYGKEEGERIVKERLWHSLQPLDNTYIQEIYGRDITKYSYHSTGEYVKYGKHLACYVDLKFFNSSRLLVREI
-665 EQVRLGNLGKY
+665 
-676 FIGKMDYLYFFFH
+676 
-689 LSLTMLKLNGVSS
+689 
-702 FITTNYYVTADG
+702 TN
-714 AVKLRK
+714 
-720 HLRVSSSLLSLINL
+720 
-734 GEMRLF
+734 
-740 ENAPGQ
+740 PQ
-746 HNMITLFRRTEGDNK
+746 
-761 KDICRIL
+761 
-768 DVHRTG
+768 
-774 ALNEILFTDII
+774 II
-785 TGKDA
+785 A
-790 ETVYSVSSQNMLFDG
+790 CL
-805 SECYIRLANSQ
+805 
-816 STSIDNI
+816 
-823 LMKIQNGNQTIREI
+823 
-837 CTINQGIVSGADYVS
+837 
-852 EKHLSK
+852 
-858 YPISSQKRDGI
+858 
-869 FVLDE
+869 LDE
-874 LHPSDAS
+874 LFVNDPQLIS
-881 VLNTILHNSNDKT
+881 VIVRDERYSL
-894 LLKVF
+894 
-899 FKNSDIGKYVTN
+899 
-911 EKSTKHIL
+911 E
-919 FLGKDI
+919 FLWGI
-925 KNELMLKKLYP
+925 
-936 IIAEHIYAFKQILV
+936 
-950 DKRASLNEKTEQWFT
+950 
-965 LNRGTSHPEVF
+965 
-976 SKCKIVCPQ
+976 
-985 RSKTNTFGYNECE
+985 
-998 WYAASDVFFLTN
+998 
-1010 PKEGYDL
+1010 
-1017 KYILGLL
+1017 L
-1024 NSKLYFMWLY
+1024 NSKLATYYHFHH
-1034 SKGKRKGETLEL
+1034 SPKATKGAFPKILVQDIKGF
-1046 TATPLSEIPIKK
+1046 PLPIASNEQISSLGKVSKK
-1058 VADREMSSVV
+1058 V
-1068 LLVDS
+1068 LT
-1073 IISAKKQ
+1073 KK
-1080 GKNTSAL
+1080 KSNLSTDTSAL

>member
-36 RVSPEVLDED
+36 RVNAEVLDED

-57 MTTRDN
+57 MTTQDN

-89 RPYLGY
+89 RPYLSY

-135 KAFYK
+135 KAYYK

-213 SFKEDDKLVRD
+213 SFREDDKLVRD

-242 GWLADNLHYMHDL
+242 GWLAGNLHYMHDL

-265 NFLDKVLEP
+265 DFLDKVLEP
-274 MFFGLLNTKL
+274 MFFGLLNTRP

-313 LFQQEKIDEVDSVFP
+313 LFQQEKIDEVDSCFP

-389 MCQESLTAYLQTGI
+389 MCQESLTAYLQTSI
-403 EDAEVK
+403 DDAEVK

-568 TDVQKTIQD
+568 TDVQKIIQD

-650 GNPPYI
+650 GNPPY
-656 GVKGHREIF
+656 GVSIKDDYRKAVVTSWGNVPDYEIYYYFIVLAAPLLKEKGIMSYIIPNTFLFNTFAKHFREMLVEKWNVLEILDCTKFPIFESAVVRNAINLFQKDSEGSKKVGYRNTANVTSFSDLLEREREFMTVESLLTMNQNWGLAYFLPTSIRNVVNLISSSPLAVKDVFPEISQGLIAYDKYKGQSEEIIKSRAYHSFVYKDGLKKWLWGEDVTRYNLTWNGKEYIDYCNGIANPRNPSFFVGKRMLVREI
-665 EQVRLGNLGKY
+665 
-676 FIGKMDYLYFFFH
+676 
-689 LSLTMLKLNGVSS
+689 
-702 FITTNYYVTADG
+702 
-714 AVKLRK
+714 
-720 HLRVSSSLLSLINL
+720 
-734 GEMRLF
+734 
-740 ENAPGQ
+740 
-746 HNMITLFRRTEGDNK
+746 
-761 KDICRIL
+761 
-768 DVHRTG
+768 
-774 ALNEILFTDII
+774 
-785 TGKDA
+785 
-790 ETVYSVSSQNMLFDG
+790 
-805 SECYIRLANSQ
+805 
-816 STSIDNI
+816 
-823 LMKIQNGNQTIREI
+823 
-837 CTINQGIVSGADYVS
+837 
-852 EKHLSK
+852 
-858 YPISSQKRDGI
+858 
-869 FVLDE
+869 
-874 LHPSDAS
+874 
-881 VLNTILHNSNDKT
+881 
-894 LLKVF
+894 
-899 FKNSDIGKYVTN
+899 
-911 EKSTKHIL
+911 
-919 FLGKDI
+919 
-925 KNELMLKKLYP
+925 
-936 IIAEHIYAFKQILV
+936 
-950 DKRASLNEKTEQWFT
+950 
-965 LNRGTSHPEVF
+965 
-976 SKCKIVCPQ
+976 
-985 RSKTNTFGYNECE
+985 
-998 WYAASDVFFLTN
+998 TN
-1010 PKEGYDL
+1010 P
-1017 KYILGLL
+1017 
-1024 NSKLYFMWLY
+1024 
-1034 SKGKRKGETLEL
+1034 
-1046 TATPLSEIPIKK
+1046 
-1058 VADREMSSVV
+1058 
-1068 LLVDS
+1068 S
-1073 IISAKKQ
+1073 IFA
-1080 GKNTSAL
+1080 AL
-1087 ENQIDFLVYH
+1087 I
-1097 LYGLT
+1097 
-1102 YDEVLIVDPDTPISR
+1102 
-1117 EEYEAYKEE
+1117 

>member
-57 MTTRDN
+57 MTTQDN

-108 NWRLSLICDLKE
+108 NWRLSLICDLNE

-208 VQYFT
+208 AQYFT

-242 GWLADNLHYMHDL
+242 GWLAGNLHYMHDL

-274 MFFGLLNTKL
+274 MFFGLLNTKP

-290 PLVNGVGVKYIP
+290 PMVNGVGVKYIP
-302 NADEIPYLNGG
+302 NADKIPYLNGG
-313 LFQQEKIDEVDSVFP
+313 LFQQEKIDEVDSCFP

-403 EDAEVK
+403 DDAEVK

-531 SLLESYKGVDLDVTS
+531 SLLESYKGVDLSQIQNEVKRGKSVMIRGKRSNQMVMS
-546 KKLKTGKD
+546 KPE
-554 TKKTRGVL
+554 L
-562 SLGFEE
+562 SLVFEE
-568 TDVQKTIQD
+568 QDAQKNIQD
-577 LVKSY
+577 IIKLY
-582 FSITDHTLRAQRRQQ
+582 FDMTDHVKRDDLRRQ
-597 IDKYVKDY
+597 ITLSIKDY
-605 IKVCAEGNHEVQ
+605 IKKCGPAIAGE
-617 DAVDELEIPND
+617 VDELEIPND

-650 GNPPYI
+650 GNPPYVNVEGI
-656 GVKGHREIF
+656 SVEDKKIYKDTFTCF
-665 EQVRLGNLGKY
+665 EKRADLFSLFLEMALTKLGSASAVVTYIIPSIIHSNLSYK
-676 FIGKMDYLYFFFH
+676 
-689 LSLTMLKLNGVSS
+689 
-702 FITTNYYVTADG
+702 
-714 AVKLRK
+714 KLRNLFLDNK
-720 HLRVSSSLLSLINL
+720 WLSEVCYTGGKVFHAPTVDTTILRFCKRGNKKIILKNAV
-734 GEMRLF
+734 EF
-740 ENAPGQ
+740 ENKQVSIVPSDYFS
-746 HNMITLFRRTEGDNK
+746 LFQNLISISDQKTNDLMGKLFNHDFPR
-761 KDICRIL
+761 L
-768 DVHRTG
+768 DE
-774 ALNEILFTDII
+774 NF
-785 TGKDA
+785 
-790 ETVYSVSSQNMLFDG
+790 SVF
-805 SECYIRLANSQ
+805 
-816 STSIDNI
+816 
-823 LMKIQNGNQTIREI
+823 
-837 CTINQGIVSGADYVS
+837 QGIVTGNNPAFIFDSEAEALSNGIDKELLHPLCHGRDIERYAVRSRERRILYLNNSVNIETYPNTETWLAAFKDALSKRREAKNGAIKWYSLQWPRVKSELDLKEKIWIQRTRNESLKIRIVATLDEQGCYTSEGMLNIIPKQKKLSLRYLLGILDASLLNYLFATKFLNLAVKGEYLKQLRIPVSSAATKNQLEALVS
-852 EKHLSK
+852 E
-858 YPISSQKRDGI
+858 
-869 FVLDE
+869 
-874 LHPSDAS
+874 
-881 VLNTILHNSNDKT
+881 IL
-894 LLKVF
+894 
-899 FKNSDIGKYVTN
+899 
-911 EKSTKHIL
+911 E
-919 FLGKDI
+919 
-925 KNELMLKKLYP
+925 LKK
-936 IIAEHIYAFKQILV
+936 A
-950 DKRASLNEKTEQWFT
+950 N
-965 LNRGTSHPEVF
+965 
-976 SKCKIVCPQ
+976 
-985 RSKTNTFGYNECE
+985 
-998 WYAASDVFFLTN
+998 
-1010 PKEGYDL
+1010 
-1017 KYILGLL
+1017 
-1024 NSKLYFMWLY
+1024 
-1034 SKGKRKGETLEL
+1034 
-1046 TATPLSEIPIKK
+1046 
-1058 VADREMSSVV
+1058 
-1068 LLVDS
+1068 
-1073 IISAKKQ
+1073 ISADT
-1080 GKNTSAL
+1080 TSL

-1102 YDEVLIVDPDTPISR
+1102 YDEVLIVDPETPISR

>member
-1 MATYNKETFK
+1 MTTYNKETFK

-36 RVSPEVLDED
+36 RVSPEILDED

-57 MTTRDN
+57 MTTQDN
-63 YELGFFYYEMEDGS
+63 YELGFFYYEMDDGS

-135 KAFYK
+135 KAYYK

-196 NKWVEQETGEPD
+196 KKWVEQKTGEPD
-208 VQYFT
+208 AQYFT
-213 SFKEDDKLVRD
+213 SFKKDDKLVRD

-242 GWLADNLHYMHDL
+242 GWLAGNLHYMHDL

-265 NFLDKVLEP
+265 DFLDKVLEP
-274 MFFGLLNTKL
+274 MFFGLLNTKPD
-284 EDRSSA
+284 DRSSA

-313 LFQQEKIDEVDSVFP
+313 LFQQEKIDEVDSCFP

-409 EHIANF
+409 KHIANF

-430 LAMSIDQKL
+430 LAMSIDQNL
-439 IDVKIC
+439 RDVKIC

-460 ELYAC
+460 ELYSC

-617 DAVDELEIPND
+617 DAVDKLEIPND

-639 VFEQGGFDIVI
+639 VFEKGGFDIVI
-650 GNPPYI
+650 GNPPY
-656 GVKGHREIF
+656 GVSIKDDYRKAVVASWGNVPDYEIYYYFIVLAAPLLKEKGIMSYIIPNTFLFNTFAKHFREMLVEKWNVLEILDCTKFPIFESAVVRNAINLFQKDSEGSKQVGYRNTANVTSFSDLLEREREFMTVESLLAMNQNWGLAYFLPTSIRNVVNLISSSPLTVKDVFPEISQGLIAYDKYKGQSEEIIKSRAYHSFIYKDGLKKWLWGEDVTRYNLTWNGKEYIDYCNGIANPRNPSFFVGKRMLVREITNPSIF
-665 EQVRLGNLGKY
+665 AALIEIEAYNDPSIIIVKESR
-676 FIGKMDYLYFFFH
+676 DYP
-689 LSLTMLKLNGVSS
+689 
-702 FITTNYYVTADG
+702 I
-714 AVKLRK
+714 
-720 HLRVSSSLLSLINL
+720 
-734 GEMRLF
+734 
-740 ENAPGQ
+740 
-746 HNMITLFRRTEGDNK
+746 
-761 KDICRIL
+761 
-768 DVHRTG
+768 
-774 ALNEILFTDII
+774 EIL
-785 TGKDA
+785 
-790 ETVYSVSSQNMLFDG
+790 V
-805 SECYIRLANSQ
+805 
-816 STSIDNI
+816 
-823 LMKIQNGNQTIREI
+823 
-837 CTINQGIVSGADYVS
+837 GI
-852 EKHLSK
+852 
-858 YPISSQKRDGI
+858 
-869 FVLDE
+869 
-874 LHPSDAS
+874 
-881 VLNTILHNSNDKT
+881 
-894 LLKVF
+894 
-899 FKNSDIGKYVTN
+899 
-911 EKSTKHIL
+911 
-919 FLGKDI
+919 
-925 KNELMLKKLYP
+925 M
-936 IIAEHIYAFKQILV
+936 
-950 DKRASLNEKTEQWFT
+950 
-965 LNRGTSHPEVF
+965 
-976 SKCKIVCPQ
+976 
-985 RSKTNTFGYNECE
+985 
-998 WYAASDVFFLTN
+998 
-1010 PKEGYDL
+1010 
-1017 KYILGLL
+1017 
-1024 NSKLYFMWLY
+1024 NSKLATFFHFNHSPKATKGAFPKILVQDIKEYPLPKVNLDERKILMRLVDDVTTIK
-1034 SKGKRKGETLEL
+1034 KGK
-1046 TATPLSEIPIKK
+1046 SI
-1058 VADREMSSVV
+1058 AD
-1068 LLVDS
+1068 
-1073 IISAKKQ
+1073 
-1080 GKNTSAL
+1080 TSAL

-1102 YDEVLIVDPDTPISR
+1102 YDEVLIVDPETPISR
-1117 EEYEAYKEE
+1117 EEYQSYNIEQ

>member
-77 VLRRKVGLRNLI
+77 VLHRKVGLRNLI

-208 VQYFT
+208 IQYFT

-242 GWLADNLHYMHDL
+242 GWLAGNLHYMHDL

-274 MFFGLLNTKL
+274 MFFGLLNTRP

-313 LFQQEKIDEVDSVFP
+313 LFQQEKIDEVDSCFP

-403 EDAEVK
+403 DDAEVK

-415 VKTNDVEELGGASSE
+415 VKTNDVEKLGGASSE
-430 LAMSIDQKL
+430 LAMSIDRKL

-568 TDVQKTIQD
+568 TDVQKIIQD

-582 FSITDHTLRAQRRQQ
+582 FSITDHTLRAQRRRQ

-605 IKVCAEGNHEVQ
+605 IMVCAEGNHEVQ
-617 DAVDELEIPND
+617 DAVDKLEIPND

-650 GNPPYI
+650 GNPPY
-656 GVKGHREIF
+656 GVSIKDDYRKAVVTSWGNVPDYEIYYYFIVLAAPLLKEKGIMSYIIPNTFLFNTFAKHFREMLVEKWNVLEILDCTKFPIFESAVVRNAINLFQKDSEGSKQVGYRNTANVTSFSDLLEREREFMTVESLLTMNQNWGLAYFLPTSIRNVVNLISSSPLAVKDVFPEISQGLIAYDKYKGQSEEIIKSRAYHSFVYKDGLKKWLWGEDVTRYNLTWNGKEYIDYCNGIANPRNPSFFVGKRMLVREITNPSIF
-665 EQVRLGNLGKY
+665 AALIEIEAYNDPSIIIVKESR
-676 FIGKMDYLYFFFH
+676 DYP
-689 LSLTMLKLNGVSS
+689 M
-702 FITTNYYVTADG
+702 
-714 AVKLRK
+714 
-720 HLRVSSSLLSLINL
+720 
-734 GEMRLF
+734 
-740 ENAPGQ
+740 
-746 HNMITLFRRTEGDNK
+746 
-761 KDICRIL
+761 
-768 DVHRTG
+768 
-774 ALNEILFTDII
+774 EIL
-785 TGKDA
+785 
-790 ETVYSVSSQNMLFDG
+790 V
-805 SECYIRLANSQ
+805 
-816 STSIDNI
+816 
-823 LMKIQNGNQTIREI
+823 
-837 CTINQGIVSGADYVS
+837 GI
-852 EKHLSK
+852 
-858 YPISSQKRDGI
+858 
-869 FVLDE
+869 
-874 LHPSDAS
+874 
-881 VLNTILHNSNDKT
+881 
-894 LLKVF
+894 
-899 FKNSDIGKYVTN
+899 
-911 EKSTKHIL
+911 
-919 FLGKDI
+919 
-925 KNELMLKKLYP
+925 M
-936 IIAEHIYAFKQILV
+936 
-950 DKRASLNEKTEQWFT
+950 
-965 LNRGTSHPEVF
+965 
-976 SKCKIVCPQ
+976 
-985 RSKTNTFGYNECE
+985 
-998 WYAASDVFFLTN
+998 
-1010 PKEGYDL
+1010 
-1017 KYILGLL
+1017 
-1024 NSKLYFMWLY
+1024 NSKLATFFHFNHSPKATKGAFPKILVQDIKEFPLPKVNSDERKILMRLVDDVTTIK
-1034 SKGKRKGETLEL
+1034 KGK
-1046 TATPLSEIPIKK
+1046 SI
-1058 VADREMSSVV
+1058 AD
-1068 LLVDS
+1068 
-1073 IISAKKQ
+1073 
-1080 GKNTSAL
+1080 TSAL

-1102 YDEVLIVDPDTPISR
+1102 YDEVLIVDPETPISR

>member
-57 MTTRDN
+57 MTTQDN

-95 GFDAALAVFNDGT
+95 GFDAALAVFNDGN

-208 VQYFT
+208 AQYFT
-213 SFKEDDKLVRD
+213 SFKKDDKLVRD

-242 GWLADNLHYMHDL
+242 GWLAGNLHYMHDL

-265 NFLDKVLEP
+265 DFLDKVLEP
-274 MFFGLLNTKL
+274 MFFGLLNTKP

-313 LFQQEKIDEVDSVFP
+313 LFQQEKIDEVESVFP

-403 EDAEVK
+403 DEAEVK

-430 LAMSIDQKL
+430 LAMSIDRKL

-568 TDVQKTIQD
+568 TDVQKIIQD

-656 GVKGHREIF
+656 DSETMFKTIPQMRELYARRYSTAKGNWDMFVVFVELVIRLTRNRGVYSFIVPNKLIAAKYAGKLREIIKQGSIL
-665 EQVRLGNLGKY
+665 EIR
-676 FIGKMDYLYFFFH
+676 DYGSVDVFTNACVYPCTIIA
-689 LSLTMLKLNGVSS
+689 S
-702 FITTNYYVTADG
+702 TTNEHEEVSFLKMKDKNDFEIRNSFSSKIFNDIEYWDIGFVRSSMFGVLKKYLSCSKIETLEKVEVLGAATVSEAYKIREVVLDTKDRLNSFKMINTGTIDPYVCLWG
-714 AVKLRK
+714 F
-720 HLRVSSSLLSLINL
+720 SSMQYIKGKFLYPRIDSRDLNLINPR
-734 GEMRLF
+734 RLTQ
-740 ENAPGQ
+740 ASKHKIIVAG
-746 HNMITLFRRTEGDNK
+746 MSK
-761 KDICRIL
+761 RIEAVWDAGNYL
-768 DVHRTG
+768 AGKSTSI
-774 ALNEILFTDII
+774 ILSD
-785 TGKDA
+785 D
-790 ETVYSVSSQNMLFDG
+790 NMLF
-805 SECYIRLANSQ
+805 
-816 STSIDNI
+816 
-823 LMKIQNGNQTIREI
+823 
-837 CTINQGIVSGADYVS
+837 
-852 EKHLSK
+852 
-858 YPISSQKRDGI
+858 
-869 FVLDE
+869 
-874 LHPSDAS
+874 
-881 VLNTILHNSNDKT
+881 
-894 LLKVF
+894 
-899 FKNSDIGKYVTN
+899 
-911 EKSTKHIL
+911 
-919 FLGKDI
+919 
-925 KNELMLKKLYP
+925 
-936 IIAEHIYAFKQILV
+936 
-950 DKRASLNEKTEQWFT
+950 
-965 LNRGTSHPEVF
+965 
-976 SKCKIVCPQ
+976 
-985 RSKTNTFGYNECE
+985 
-998 WYAASDVFFLTN
+998 
-1010 PKEGYDL
+1010 
-1017 KYILGLL
+1017 YILAIL
-1024 NSKLYFMWLY
+1024 NSKLTSSCVSLIFNSIKMSGGFLNI
-1034 SKGKRKGETLEL
+1034 GVH
-1046 TATPLSEIPIKK
+1046 EIIGMTIPPFNKMAANLAKK
-1058 VADREMSSVV
+1058 
-1068 LLVDS
+1068 
-1073 IISAKKQ
+1073 ISAMKEIDISAD
-1080 GKNTSAL
+1080 TSAL

-1102 YDEVLIVDPDTPISR
+1102 YDEVLIVDPETPISR
-1117 EEYEAYKEE
+1117 EEYEAYNIEQ

>member
-25 LLQDY
+25 LLQNY

-36 RVSPEVLDED
+36 RVNAEVLDED

-57 MTTRDN
+57 MTTQDN

-169 DDFFDEYRKQYAE
+169 DDFFAAYRRQYAE

-242 GWLADNLHYMHDL
+242 GWLAGNLHYMHDL
-255 FYDASDEVKG
+255 FYDASDEVKE

-274 MFFGLLNTKL
+274 MFFGLLNTKP

-313 LFQQEKIDEVDSVFP
+313 LFQQEKIDEVESVFP

-403 EDAEVK
+403 EDADVK

-568 TDVQKTIQD
+568 TDVQKIIQD

-639 VFEQGGFDIVI
+639 VFEKGGFDIVI
-650 GNPPYI
+650 GNPPYVNVEGI
-656 GVKGHREIF
+656 SVEDKKIYKDTFTCF
-665 EQVRLGNLGKY
+665 EKRADLFSLFLEMALTKLASASAVVTYIIPSIIHSNLSYKKLRNLFLDNKWLSEVCYTGGKVFHAPTVDTTILRFCKRGNKK
-676 FIGKMDYLYFFFH
+676 II
-689 LSLTMLKLNGVSS
+689 LKNAVEFENQKVSS
-702 FITTNYYVTADG
+702 VPSDYFSLFQNLISISDQKTNDLMG
-714 AVKLRK
+714 KLFN
-720 HLRVSSSLLSLINL
+720 HDFP
-734 GEMRLF
+734 RLD
-740 ENAPGQ
+740 EN
-746 HNMITLFRRTEGDNK
+746 F
-761 KDICRIL
+761 
-768 DVHRTG
+768 
-774 ALNEILFTDII
+774 
-785 TGKDA
+785 
-790 ETVYSVSSQNMLFDG
+790 SVF
-805 SECYIRLANSQ
+805 
-816 STSIDNI
+816 
-823 LMKIQNGNQTIREI
+823 
-837 CTINQGIVSGADYVS
+837 QGIVTGNNPAFIFDSEAEALSNGIDKELLHSLCHGRDIERYAVRSRERRILYVDSSINLSTYPNTEKWLLTFKEELDKRNQGKSDIIAWNSLHRPRVKS
-852 EKHLSK
+852 ELDLKEKILVQNTRNEALK
-858 YPISSQKRDGI
+858 TRICA
-869 FVLDE
+869 VLDDKSVYGSQGVNFIIPNDVHASLRYLLGILDSTLINYLFATRFLNLAIKAE
-874 LHPSDAS
+874 YLKQLRIPIPSAVILKQLES
-881 VLNTILHNSNDKT
+881 LVSKVL
-894 LLKVF
+894 
-899 FKNSDIGKYVTN
+899 
-911 EKSTKHIL
+911 E
-919 FLGKDI
+919 
-925 KNELMLKKLYP
+925 LKKVN
-936 IIAEHIYAFKQILV
+936 IEA
-950 DKRASLNEKTEQWFT
+950 DTTSLE
-965 LNRGTSHPEVF
+965 
-976 SKCKIVCPQ
+976 
-985 RSKTNTFGYNECE
+985 Y
-998 WYAASDVFFLTN
+998 
-1010 PKEGYDL
+1010 
-1017 KYILGLL
+1017 
-1024 NSKLYFMWLY
+1024 
-1034 SKGKRKGETLEL
+1034 
-1046 TATPLSEIPIKK
+1046 
-1058 VADREMSSVV
+1058 
-1068 LLVDS
+1068 
-1073 IISAKKQ
+1073 
-1080 GKNTSAL
+1080 
-1087 ENQIDFLVYH
+1087 QIDFLVYH

-1102 YDEVLIVDPDTPISR
+1102 YDEVLIVDPETPISR

>member
-57 MTTRDN
+57 MTTQDN

-108 NWRLSLICDLKE
+108 NWRLSLICDLNE

-196 NKWVEQETGEPD
+196 NKWVEQKTGEPD
-208 VQYFT
+208 TQYFT

-242 GWLADNLHYMHDL
+242 GWLAGNLHYMHDL

-265 NFLDKVLEP
+265 DFLDKVLEP
-274 MFFGLLNTKL
+274 MFFGLLNTKP

-302 NADEIPYLNGG
+302 DADEIPYLNGG

-430 LAMSIDQKL
+430 LAMSIDRKL

-465 RKSIEIFEE
+465 RKSIEIFKE

-605 IKVCAEGNHEVQ
+605 IKICAEGNHEVQ

-650 GNPPYI
+650 GNPPYN
-656 GVKGHREIF
+656 E
-665 EQVRLGNLGKY
+665 VRDLDKELQESYKKSLFYAQARGGRLNLFQFFY
-676 FIGKMDYLYFFFH
+676 PLALYI
-689 LSLTMLKLNGVSS
+689 LKSYGICS
-702 FITTNYYVTADG
+702 FITQNSILAEESAIGNRKMIFSDSLVLKVDSFPERDNVRLRVFESVKMSVAILLIRKQTNIVDQTFHVNVWKDKFMSSKSILKISKQEIMQVYPNDLVIPICDNIRWNILSKMRRVGISSINAQAGEIDMTKYKSNFSQDKIAYRVVTGAQVLRYRLTDTPSQGSVLYLKKADLSESRYAAFEQERIVMQRITGVDSKIRIIATMLPKCTYCANSTNYISGCSNQID
-714 AVKLRK
+714 
-720 HLRVSSSLLSLINL
+720 LLYLL
-734 GEMRLF
+734 G
-740 ENAPGQ
+740 
-746 HNMITLFRRTEGDNK
+746 
-761 KDICRIL
+761 
-768 DVHRTG
+768 V
-774 ALNEILFTDII
+774 
-785 TGKDA
+785 
-790 ETVYSVSSQNMLFDG
+790 
-805 SECYIRLANSQ
+805 
-816 STSIDNI
+816 
-823 LMKIQNGNQTIREI
+823 
-837 CTINQGIVSGADYVS
+837 
-852 EKHLSK
+852 
-858 YPISSQKRDGI
+858 
-869 FVLDE
+869 
-874 LHPSDAS
+874 
-881 VLNTILHNSNDKT
+881 
-894 LLKVF
+894 
-899 FKNSDIGKYVTN
+899 
-911 EKSTKHIL
+911 
-919 FLGKDI
+919 
-925 KNELMLKKLYP
+925 
-936 IIAEHIYAFKQILV
+936 
-950 DKRASLNEKTEQWFT
+950 
-965 LNRGTSHPEVF
+965 
-976 SKCKIVCPQ
+976 
-985 RSKTNTFGYNECE
+985 
-998 WYAASDVFFLTN
+998 
-1010 PKEGYDL
+1010 
-1017 KYILGLL
+1017 L
-1024 NSKLYFMWLY
+1024 NSKSINFFFKQTSTNTNVT
-1034 SKGKRKGETLEL
+1034 SK
-1046 TATPLSEIPIKK
+1046 EIAKFPIL
-1058 VADREMSSVV
+1058 VNVNSISVITK
-1068 LLVDS
+1068 LVKEILDL
-1073 IISAKKQ
+1073 KQ
-1080 GKNTSAL
+1080 RMFDTSTL

>member
-36 RVSPEVLDED
+36 RVNAEVLDED

-57 MTTRDN
+57 MTTQDN

-196 NKWVEQETGEPD
+196 NKWVEQKTGEPD
-208 VQYFT
+208 AQYFT

-242 GWLADNLHYMHDL
+242 GWLAGNLHYMHDL

-274 MFFGLLNTKL
+274 MFFGLLNTKP

-302 NADEIPYLNGG
+302 NAGEIPYLNGG
-313 LFQQEKIDEVDSVFP
+313 LFQQEKIDEVESVFP

-403 EDAEVK
+403 DDAEVK

-430 LAMSIDQKL
+430 LAMSIDRKL

-650 GNPPYI
+650 GNPPY
-656 GVKGHREIF
+656 GVSIKDDYRKAVVASWGNVPDYEIYYYFIVLAAPLLKEKGIMSYIIPNTFLFNTFAKHFREMLVEKWNVLEILDCTKFPIFESAVVRNAINLFQKDSEGSKQVGYRNTANVTSFSDLLEREREFMTVESLLAMNQNWGLAYFLPTSIRNVVNLISSSPLAVKDVFPEISQGLIAYDKYKGQSEKIIKSRAYHSFVYKDGLKKWLWGEDVTRYNLTWNGKEYIDYCNGIANPRNPSFFVGKRMLVREITNPSIF
-665 EQVRLGNLGKY
+665 AALIEIEAYNDPSIIIVKESR
-676 FIGKMDYLYFFFH
+676 DYP
-689 LSLTMLKLNGVSS
+689 
-702 FITTNYYVTADG
+702 I
-714 AVKLRK
+714 
-720 HLRVSSSLLSLINL
+720 
-734 GEMRLF
+734 
-740 ENAPGQ
+740 
-746 HNMITLFRRTEGDNK
+746 
-761 KDICRIL
+761 
-768 DVHRTG
+768 
-774 ALNEILFTDII
+774 EIL
-785 TGKDA
+785 
-790 ETVYSVSSQNMLFDG
+790 V
-805 SECYIRLANSQ
+805 
-816 STSIDNI
+816 
-823 LMKIQNGNQTIREI
+823 
-837 CTINQGIVSGADYVS
+837 GI
-852 EKHLSK
+852 
-858 YPISSQKRDGI
+858 
-869 FVLDE
+869 
-874 LHPSDAS
+874 
-881 VLNTILHNSNDKT
+881 
-894 LLKVF
+894 
-899 FKNSDIGKYVTN
+899 
-911 EKSTKHIL
+911 
-919 FLGKDI
+919 
-925 KNELMLKKLYP
+925 M
-936 IIAEHIYAFKQILV
+936 
-950 DKRASLNEKTEQWFT
+950 
-965 LNRGTSHPEVF
+965 
-976 SKCKIVCPQ
+976 
-985 RSKTNTFGYNECE
+985 
-998 WYAASDVFFLTN
+998 
-1010 PKEGYDL
+1010 
-1017 KYILGLL
+1017 
-1024 NSKLYFMWLY
+1024 NSKLATFFHFNHSPKATKGAFPKILVQDIKEFPLPKVNSDERKILMRLVDDVTTIK
-1034 SKGKRKGETLEL
+1034 KGK
-1046 TATPLSEIPIKK
+1046 
-1058 VADREMSSVV
+1058 
-1068 LLVDS
+1068 S
-1073 IISAKKQ
+1073 IAE
-1080 GKNTSAL
+1080 TSAL